1 MSVRW
6 DRRPGTQAGVCSDA
20 VGAMTSFGKLTEY
33 FSLRKSRTEL
43 RSGQRGRRSGSC
55 CCSVTER
62 RSLDRKLQRPL
73 LGKSRTLP
81 SIPQSPVLSRL
92 PLLDSTAYR
101 EEMPEQKPYKKHLA
115 SDCQKGCTVPS
126 TGEAWRLEDDCT
138 DPPRDPQLG
147 TAVEGAPFSYFRTR
161 SFYMRKSLSV
171 DNHLGSL
178 GYAVH
183 PAETKAERVK
193 TKLRRQFSL
202 GSADKKDFYQPKSE
216 SSLSRF
222 AHRLSVKQKQ
232 EKRRKAEYASAE
244 LSAFRPRSLSIE
256 WSTSPKMTQQM
267 RDLQLAQARKPPG
280 PSSPNAAK
288 RLYRNLSGK
297 FRVNY
302 TSFDEGSLAGRG
314 EKEKLRK
321 SYLFQSNA
329 ALFEAVELQDLD
341 RVQELL
347 KQYSPEEL
355 DLNTPNS
362 EGLLPLDI
370 AIMTNNAPIA
380 RALLQAGGKE
390 SPHFMSLES
399 RSLHLST
406 LVREAEQRV
415 NELTAQV
422 VNEAPNTDCSEKE
435 KQLKAWEW
443 RYRLY
448 KRMKAGFEHARVP
461 DAPTNVHLSV
471 ASSSSVQVTFWEPL
485 SVNSAVVT
493 KYKVEWSCS
502 PTFSPRLGEAVIDKL
517 KNLHFTIRG
526 LVSGTAYYVQVSAY
540 NMKGWGPPQASVP
553 AFAIPSNWREYDGR
567 APRRRGQAEALDHLL
582 GQVKTVHQHCVCHE
596 PCKNQPQSRKHSVSK
611 SLKHLFHPG
620 SKFLKTLKRGLYL
633 TAIFYKDDNIL
644 VTHEDQIP
652 VVEID
657 DTYSCLL
664 MQDFLWFTKVSC
676 MWDEILWLRQ
686 CVTVSQSSCSCILQ
700 TRFKML
706 LAISQMQ
713 GLLGIQDLGQVFF
726 EPVKDKQGNILIV
739 TLKEVKTN
747 QTFES
752 VRWVPICKLQ
762 TSRKSVSSPEEPTAL
777 DTLLISI
784 QDKLAYH
791 QRSSHALSP
800 GLYLG
805 YLKLCSAVDQIRVL
819 VPERLPNIL
828 CHVKIR
834 SNPNI
839 SREEWEWLQKMA
851 SVEEPIPAEPEAET
865 SQNHFFQELQVA
877 IKELMTLVNIP
888 LQEAKDFRLYSQE
901 VLDFGGQ
908 VSFLLLLPPSDDVCT
923 APGQNNPYTP
933 RSGFLTLPLQIFE
946 LVHFFTYDREFIT
959 QYCQVSALLELES
972 LLSQQ
977 SLREA
982 FSDAELSTAK
992 QRHQQVQDYIQQ
1004 MEEIWREMRWIMDAL
1019 QHARYKQPSCGVSL
1033 SGFLS
1038 EAGSAMKEKTQSTS
1052 SHLDYLPSPAPSP
1065 ETSRKLN
1072 SDLHGL
1078 SDEEG
1083 SSEVFLA
1090 TDSDYDS
1097 SRAQSP
1103 KELDLVY
1110 SSSGPE
1116 CCSRRVARTL
1126 RDSAPDVLQT
1136 HELKTPPLPPPP
1148 PEEPRPPP
1156 ELYDSDFVLPSRQ
1169 IELLRITEKR
1179 QAYCVRTSSLDF
1191 PKPRCQ
1197 AARKS
1202 CPGSV
1207 DSSPTESRTTGHCG
1221 QLRLGTGSTPSPEH
1235 DRGRQGSEPVF
1246 RTRSAEWTQ
1255 SFQEQP
1261 EQPGCLADQGK
1272 KPGSITLR
1280 VCPQYET
1287 GLSKETSVKL
1297 HITSQTSAG
1306 EVVKLVVLEMNDV
1319 SRGMLGGSDAFCYG
1333 EEQLEHF
1340 GLVFASD
1347 ESERWLPD
1355 DFLPLSLQ
1363 TTRPEGQ
1370 FYVRIKETS
1379 PLVLQYGPA
1388 TTV

>member
-1 MSVRW
+1 
-6 DRRPGTQAGVCSDA
+6 
-20 VGAMTSFGKLTEY
+20 
-33 FSLRKSRTEL
+33 
-43 RSGQRGRRSGSC
+43 
-55 CCSVTER
+55 
-62 RSLDRKLQRPL
+62 
-73 LGKSRTLP
+73 
-81 SIPQSPVLSRL
+81 
-92 PLLDSTAYR
+92 
-101 EEMPEQKPYKKHLA
+101 MPEQKPYKKHLA
-115 SDCQKGCTVPS
+115 SDRQKGCTVPS
-126 TGEAWRLEDDCT
+126 TEEAWRLEDDCM

-147 TAVEGAPFSYFRTR
+147 TAVEDAPFSYFRTR

-256 WSTSPKMTQQM
+256 WSSSPKMTQQM

-380 RALLQAGGKE
+380 RALLQAGAKE
-390 SPHFMSLES
+390 SPHFVSLES

-415 NELTAQV
+415 NELMAQV
-422 VNEAPNTDCSEKE
+422 VNEAHNADCSEKE

-485 SVNSAVVT
+485 SINSAVIT

-502 PTFSPRLGEAVIDKL
+502 PTFSPPLGEAVIDKL

-553 AFAIPSNWREYDGR
+553 PFAIPSNWREYDGR

-633 TAIFYKDDNIL
+633 TAIFYKDENIL

-819 VPERLPNIL
+819 VPEQLPNIL

-851 SVEEPIPAEPEAET
+851 SMEEPVPEEPEAET
-865 SQNHFFQELQVA
+865 SQNHLFQELQVA
-877 IKELMTLVNIP
+877 IKELMMLVNIP

-982 FSDAELSTAK
+982 FSDTELSTAK
-992 QRHQQVQDYIQQ
+992 QKHQQVQDYIQQ

-1038 EAGSAMKEKTQSTS
+1038 EATSAMKEKTRSTS

-1072 SDLHGL
+1072 SDSHGL

-1116 CCSRRVARTL
+1116 CCSRRVSRTL

-1136 HELKTPPLPPPP
+1136 HELKTPPPPPLP

-1191 PKPRCQ
+1191 PKPLCQ
-1197 AARKS
+1197 VARKS

-1207 DSSPTESRTTGHCG
+1207 DSSPTESRTAGHCG
-1221 QLRLGTGSTPSPEH
+1221 QLRLGTGSMPSPEH
-1235 DRGRQGSEPVF
+1235 GQGGQGSEPVF
-1246 RTRSAEWTQ
+1246 RTHSVEWTQ
-1255 SFQEQP
+1255 SFQDQP
-1261 EQPGCLADQGK
+1261 EQPGCLADRGK
-1272 KPGSITLR
+1272 KLGSVTLW

-1306 EVVKLVVLEMNDV
+1306 EVVKLVVLEMNNI
-1319 SRGMLGGSDAFCYG
+1319 SRGVLGDSAAFCYG

-1363 TTRPEGQ
+1363 STQPEGR
-1370 FYVRIKETS
+1370 FYIRIKETS

>member
-1 MSVRW
+1 
-6 DRRPGTQAGVCSDA
+6 
-20 VGAMTSFGKLTEY
+20 
-33 FSLRKSRTEL
+33 
-43 RSGQRGRRSGSC
+43 
-55 CCSVTER
+55 
-62 RSLDRKLQRPL
+62 
-73 LGKSRTLP
+73 
-81 SIPQSPVLSRL
+81 
-92 PLLDSTAYR
+92 
-101 EEMPEQKPYKKHLA
+101 MPEQKPYEKHSA
-115 SDCQKGCTVPS
+115 SEQQSGCTVPS
-126 TGEAWRLEDDCT
+126 AGEAWRLEDDCT
-138 DPPRDPQLG
+138 DPPRDAQLG
-147 TAVEGAPFSYFRTR
+147 TAVEDAPFSYFRTR

-171 DNHLGSL
+171 DNHLGTLS
-178 GYAVH
+178 YAVH
-183 PAETKAERVK
+183 PPETKAERVK

-202 GSADKKDFYQPKSE
+202 GSADKKDFYQPKS
-216 SSLSRF
+216 S
-222 AHRLSVKQKQ
+222 
-232 EKRRKAEYASAE
+232 
-244 LSAFRPRSLSIE
+244 
-256 WSTSPKMTQQM
+256 SPKMTQQM

-302 TSFDEGSLAGRG
+302 TSFDEGSLVGRG

-380 RALLQAGGKE
+380 RALLQAGAKE
-390 SPHFMSLES
+390 SPHFVSLES

-422 VNEAPNTDCSEKE
+422 VNEAPNADCSEKE

-443 RYRLY
+443 RFRLY

-461 DAPTNVHLSV
+461 DAPTNVQLSV

-502 PTFSPRLGEAVIDKL
+502 PTFSPPLGEAVIDKL

-526 LVSGTAYYVQVSAY
+526 LVSGTAYYVRVSAY
-540 NMKGWGPPQASVP
+540 NLKGWGPPQASVP
-553 AFAIPSNWREYDGR
+553 PFAIPSNWREYDGR

-713 GLLGIQDLGQVFF
+713 GLLGIQDLGQVYF

-777 DTLLISI
+777 DTLLISV

-791 QRSSHALSP
+791 QKSSHALSP

-819 VPERLPNIL
+819 VPEQLPNIL

-834 SNPNI
+834 SNPNV
-839 SREEWEWLQKMA
+839 SREEWEWLQKMV
-851 SVEEPIPAEPEAET
+851 SVEEPVPAEPEADT
-865 SQNHFFQELQVA
+865 SQNPLFHELQVA

-901 VLDFGGQ
+901 VLDFGDQ

-1038 EAGSAMKEKTQSTS
+1038 EATGAMKEKTRSSS
-1052 SHLDYLPSPAPSP
+1052 SHLNYLPSPVPSP

-1116 CCSRRVARTL
+1116 CCSRRVARSL
-1126 RDSAPDVLQT
+1126 RDSAPDVLQA
-1136 HELKTPPLPPPP
+1136 HELQTPPPPPPP

-1191 PKPRCQ
+1191 PKPHCQ
-1197 AARKS
+1197 APRKS

-1221 QLRLGTGSTPSPEH
+1221 QLRLGTGSMPSPEH
-1235 DRGRQGSEPVF
+1235 RRGGQGSEPVC
-1246 RTRSAEWTQ
+1246 RTRSDEWTQ
-1255 SFQEQP
+1255 NFPEQQP

-1272 KPGSITLR
+1272 KPGPVTLR

-1306 EVVKLVVLEMNDV
+1306 EVVKLVVLEMNDI
-1319 SRGMLGGSDAFCYG
+1319 SRGMLGGSAAICYG

-1355 DFLPLSLQ
+1355 DFLPLSL
-1363 TTRPEGQ
+1363 TTSQPEGQ

>member
-1 MSVRW
+1 MLCLSPLSAKDSVLGSTL
-6 DRRPGTQAGVCSDA
+6 DPSLAA
-20 VGAMTSFGKLTEY
+20 VEPIGG
-33 FSLRKSRTEL
+33 
-43 RSGQRGRRSGSC
+43 
-55 CCSVTER
+55 R

-101 EEMPEQKPYKKHLA
+101 EEMPEQKPYKKHSA

-138 DPPRDPQLG
+138 DPPRNPQLG
-147 TAVEGAPFSYFRTR
+147 TAVEDAPFSYFRTR

-178 GYAVH
+178 SYAVH

-256 WSTSPKMTQQM
+256 WSSSPKMTQQM

-370 AIMTNNAPIA
+370 AIMTNNTPIA
-380 RALLQAGGKE
+380 RALLQAGAKE
-390 SPHFMSLES
+390 SPHFVSLES

-422 VNEAPNTDCSEKE
+422 VNEAPNADCSEKE

-502 PTFSPRLGEAVIDKL
+502 PTFSPLLGEAVIDKL

-540 NMKGWGPPQASVP
+540 NMKGWGPPQTSVP
-553 AFAIPSNWREYDGR
+553 PFAIPSNWREYDGR

-582 GQVKTVHQHCVCHE
+582 SQVKTVHQHCVCHE

-777 DTLLISI
+777 DTLLISV

-839 SREEWEWLQKMA
+839 SREEWEWLQKMV
-851 SVEEPIPAEPEAET
+851 SVEEPVPAEPEAET
-865 SQNHFFQELQVA
+865 SQNHLFQELQVA

-1038 EAGSAMKEKTQSTS
+1038 EAGGAMKEKTRSTS

-1072 SDLHGL
+1072 SDSHGL

-1116 CCSRRVARTL
+1116 CCSRRVAHTL

-1136 HELKTPPLPPPP
+1136 HELKTPPPPPPP

-1156 ELYDSDFVLPSRQ
+1156 EIYDSDFVLPSRQ

-1191 PKPRCQ
+1191 PKPLCQ
-1197 AARKS
+1197 VSRKS

-1207 DSSPTESRTTGHCG
+1207 DSSPTEGRTTGHCG
-1221 QLRLGTGSTPSPEH
+1221 QLRLGTGSTPSPE
-1235 DRGRQGSEPVF
+1235 RSQGGQGSEPVF

-1255 SFQEQP
+1255 NFQEQP
-1261 EQPGCLADQGK
+1261 EQPGCLADRGK
-1272 KPGSITLR
+1272 KPGSVTLW

-1306 EVVKLVVLEMNDV
+1306 EVVKLVVLEMNDI
-1319 SRGMLGGSDAFCYG
+1319 SRGVLGGSAAFCYG

-1363 TTRPEGQ
+1363 TSRPEGR

-1379 PLVLQYGPA
+1379 PLVLQFGPA

>member
-1 MSVRW
+1 MEALLQNTATACEFVSADGKGLCFLTLFPW
-6 DRRPGTQAGVCSDA
+6 GWLCPAWCAGMVSWCQ
-20 VGAMTSFGKLTEY
+20 G
-33 FSLRKSRTEL
+33 
-43 RSGQRGRRSGSC
+43 
-55 CCSVTER
+55 
-62 RSLDRKLQRPL
+62 SLDRKLQRPL
-73 LGKSRTLP
+73 LGKSQTLP

-92 PLLDSTAYR
+92 PLLEPTAYR
-101 EEMPEQKPYKKHLA
+101 DEMPEQKPYKKH
-115 SDCQKGCTVPS
+115 SGSEHQKGCTVPS
-126 TGEAWRLEDDCT
+126 AGEAWRLEDDCSE
-138 DPPRDPQLG
+138 PPGAPRLG
-147 TAVEGAPFSYFRTR
+147 TAVEDAPFSYFRTR

-178 GYAVH
+178 SYAVH
-183 PAETKAERVK
+183 PAESKAERVR

-216 SSLSRF
+216 SSLARF

-232 EKRRKAEYASAE
+232 EKRRKAEYGSAE

-256 WSTSPKMTQQM
+256 WSSSPKMTQQM

-302 TSFDEGSLAGRG
+302 TSFDEGSLVGRG

-347 KQYSPEEL
+347 KHYSPEEL

-380 RALLQAGGKE
+380 RALLQAGAKE
-390 SPHFMSLES
+390 SPHFVSLES

-415 NELTAQV
+415 NELMAQV
-422 VNEAPNTDCSEKE
+422 VNEAPNADCSEKE

-443 RYRLY
+443 RFRLY

-461 DAPTNVHLSV
+461 DAPSSVHLSV
-471 ASSSSVQVTFWEPL
+471 ASSSSLQVTFWEPL

-502 PTFSPRLGEAVIDKL
+502 PTFSPLLGEAVIDKL
-517 KNLHFTIRG
+517 KDLHFTIQG
-526 LVSGTAYYVQVSAY
+526 LVSGTAYHIRVSAY
-540 NMKGWGPPQASVP
+540 NMKGWGPPQASMP
-553 AFAIPSNWREYDGR
+553 PFAIPSNWREYDGR

-582 GQVKTVHQHCVCHE
+582 GQVKTVHQHCICHE

-664 MQDFLWFTKVSC
+664 MQDFLWLTKVSC

-726 EPVKDKQGNILIV
+726 EPIKDKQGNILIV

-762 TSRKSVSSPEEPTAL
+762 SSRKSVSSPEEPTAL
-777 DTLLISI
+777 DTLLISV

-819 VPERLPNIL
+819 VPEQLPNIL

-851 SVEEPIPAEPEAET
+851 SVEEPVPTEPEADR
-865 SQNHFFQELQVA
+865 SQNPLFQELQVA

-901 VLDFGGQ
+901 VLDFGDQ

-1004 MEEIWREMRWIMDAL
+1004 MEEIWREMRWIMDVL

-1038 EAGSAMKEKTQSTS
+1038 EPGGPAKEQTPSS
-1052 SHLDYLPSPAPSP
+1052 LSHLDYLPSPVPSP

-1072 SDLHGL
+1072 SDSHGL

-1103 KELDLVY
+1103 KELDLVC

-1116 CCSRRVARTL
+1116 GCSRRGARSL
-1126 RDSAPDVLQT
+1126 RDSAPDVLQS
-1136 HELKTPPLPPPP
+1136 HELKASPPAPPPS
-1148 PEEPRPPP
+1148 EEPRPPAK
-1156 ELYDSDFVLPSRQ
+1156 LYDSDFVLPSRQ

-1191 PKPRCQ
+1191 PKPHCP
-1197 AARKS
+1197 APRKS

-1207 DSSPTESRTTGHCG
+1207 DSSPAPAG
-1221 QLRLGTGSTPSPEH
+1221 LGA
-1235 DRGRQGSEPVF
+1235 R
-1246 RTRSAEWTQ
+1246 
-1255 SFQEQP
+1255 
-1261 EQPGCLADQGK
+1261 
-1272 KPGSITLR
+1272 
-1280 VCPQYET
+1280 
-1287 GLSKETSVKL
+1287 
-1297 HITSQTSAG
+1297 
-1306 EVVKLVVLEMNDV
+1306 
-1319 SRGMLGGSDAFCYG
+1319 
-1333 EEQLEHF
+1333 
-1340 GLVFASD
+1340 
-1347 ESERWLPD
+1347 LPD
-1355 DFLPLSLQ
+1355 AL
-1363 TTRPEGQ
+1363 G
-1370 FYVRIKETS
+1370 
-1379 PLVLQYGPA
+1379 
-1388 TTV
+1388 

>member
-1 MSVRW
+1 MYAC
-6 DRRPGTQAGVCSDA
+6 TLSDTA
-20 VGAMTSFGKLTEY
+20 GAMSSFGKLTEY
-33 FSLRKSRTEL
+33 FSLRKSRNEF
-43 RSGQRGRRSGSC
+43 RSDRRSGRRSGSY
-55 CCSVTER
+55 CCSVTEC

-81 SIPQSPVLSRL
+81 SIPQSPVLSRV
-92 PLLDSTAYR
+92 PLLDSKLYR
-101 EEMPEQKPYKKHLA
+101 EEMPEQKQYKNHSA

-126 TGEAWRLEDDCT
+126 AGEAWQLEDDCVE
-138 DPPRDPQLG
+138 PPGDTAPRPQLC
-147 TAVEGAPFSYFRTR
+147 TAMDEAPFSHFRTR
-161 SFYMRKSLSV
+161 SFYMRKSLSM
-171 DNHLGSL
+171 DNHLSSL
-178 GYAVH
+178 SYSLH
-183 PAETKAERVK
+183 QSETKADRVK

-216 SSLSRF
+216 SSLSKF

-244 LSAFRPRSLSIE
+244 LPAIRPRSLSIE
-256 WSTSPKMTQQM
+256 WSSSPKMTQQM
-267 RDLQLAQARKPPG
+267 RDIQLAQGRKPPG

-302 TSFDEGSLAGRG
+302 TSFDEGSLPGRS

-321 SYLFQSNA
+321 AYLFQSNA

-380 RALLQAGGKE
+380 RMLLQAGAKE

-399 RSLHLST
+399 RALHLAT

-415 NELTAQV
+415 NEFTAQV
-422 VNEAPNTDCSEKE
+422 VNETPNTDCSEKE
-435 KQLKAWEW
+435 KQLKSWEW

-448 KRMKAGFEHARVP
+448 KRMKAGFEHARAP
-461 DAPTNVHLSV
+461 DPPANVHLSV
-471 ASSSSVQVTFWEPL
+471 ASSSSVQVTFGEPL

-502 PTFSPRLGEAVIDKL
+502 PTFSPPLGEVVIDKL
-517 KNLHFTIRG
+517 RNLHFTIRG
-526 LVSGTAYYVQVSAY
+526 LMSGTAYYVQVSAY

-553 AFAIPSNWREYDGR
+553 TFAIPSNWREYDGR

-582 GQVKTVHQHCVCHE
+582 SQVKTVHQHCVCHE
-596 PCKNQPQSRKHSVSK
+596 SCKNQPQSRKHSVSK

-633 TAIFYKDDNIL
+633 TSIFYKDDNIL

-664 MQDFLWFTKVSC
+664 MQDFLWFTKVAC

-686 CVTVSQSSCSCILQ
+686 CLTVSQSSCSCVLQ

-726 EPVKDKQGNILIV
+726 EPIKDKQGNILIV

-752 VRWVPICKLQ
+752 VRWVPLSKLQ
-762 TSRKSVSSPEEPTAL
+762 TSRKSISSPEEPTSL
-777 DTLLISI
+777 DMLLITM

-791 QRSSHALSP
+791 HRSSQALAP

-819 VPERLPNIL
+819 VPEELPNIL

-834 SNPNI
+834 TNPNI
-839 SREEWEWLQKMA
+839 SREEWEWLQNLA
-851 SVEEPIPAEPEAET
+851 NLEEPSPTEPEFET
-865 SQNHFFQELQVA
+865 SQNPLYQELQGA
-877 IKELMTLVNIP
+877 IKELVNLVNIP

-923 APGQNNPYTP
+923 APGQNSPYTP

-946 LVHFFTYDREFIT
+946 LVHFFTYDREFIS

-1004 MEEIWREMRWIMDAL
+1004 MEEIWREMRWMMDAL
-1019 QHARYKQPSCGVSL
+1019 QHARYKQPSCGVPL
-1033 SGFLS
+1033 IWFLS
-1038 EAGSAMKEKTQSTS
+1038 ESSSAMKEKTQSTS
-1052 SHLDYLPSPAPSP
+1052 SHLDYLPSPTPSP
-1065 ETSRKLN
+1065 ETSRKFN
-1072 SDLHGL
+1072 SDSHGI

-1110 SSSGPE
+1110 SSGPE
-1116 CCSRRVARTL
+1116 CCGRKIARTL
-1126 RDSAPDVLQT
+1126 RDSAPDVLQS
-1136 HELKTPPLPPPP
+1136 HELKAPPLL

-1191 PKPRCQ
+1191 PKPLFQ
-1197 AARKS
+1197 VARKS

-1207 DSSPTESRTTGHCG
+1207 DSSPTETRTAG
-1221 QLRLGTGSTPSPEH
+1221 QCSLLRLETGSAFSPEH
-1235 DRGRQGSEPVF
+1235 SQVVESSEPVF
-1246 RTRSAEWTQ
+1246 RTRSAEWTRT
-1255 SFQEQP
+1255 FQEPP
-1261 EQPGCLADQGK
+1261 EPGYIANRGK
-1272 KPGSITLR
+1272 KPGSATLR

-1287 GLSKETSVKL
+1287 GLSNETSVKL
-1297 HITSQTSAG
+1297 HVTTKMSAE
-1306 EVVKLVVLEMNDV
+1306 EVVKLVVLEMNEV
-1319 SRGMLGGSDAFCYG
+1319 SRNVLGNVDAFCYS
-1333 EEQLEHF
+1333 EDQLDHF
-1340 GLVFASD
+1340 GLVFVSD
-1347 ESERWLPD
+1347 DTEQWLPD
-1355 DFLPLSLQ
+1355 DFLPLSLHNAW
-1363 TTRPEGQ
+1363 PEGR

-1379 PLVLQYGPA
+1379 PLLFQYGPA

>member
-1 MSVRW
+1 MLHPWKDKGCRTSW
-6 DRRPGTQAGVCSDA
+6 CCLCSL
-20 VGAMTSFGKLTEY
+20 GGSF
-33 FSLRKSRTEL
+33 
-43 RSGQRGRRSGSC
+43 
-55 CCSVTER
+55 
-62 RSLDRKLQRPL
+62 RSL
-73 LGKSRTLP
+73 
-81 SIPQSPVLSRL
+81 
-92 PLLDSTAYR
+92 
-101 EEMPEQKPYKKHLA
+101 
-115 SDCQKGCTVPS
+115 
-126 TGEAWRLEDDCT
+126 W
-138 DPPRDPQLG
+138 
-147 TAVEGAPFSYFRTR
+147 
-161 SFYMRKSLSV
+161 
-171 DNHLGSL
+171 
-178 GYAVH
+178 
-183 PAETKAERVK
+183 
-193 TKLRRQFSL
+193 SL
-202 GSADKKDFYQPKSE
+202 GSADKKDFYQPKS
-216 SSLSRF
+216 S
-222 AHRLSVKQKQ
+222 
-232 EKRRKAEYASAE
+232 
-244 LSAFRPRSLSIE
+244 
-256 WSTSPKMTQQM
+256 SPKMTQQM

-302 TSFDEGSLAGRG
+302 TSFDEGSLVGRG

-380 RALLQAGGKE
+380 RALLQAGAKE
-390 SPHFMSLES
+390 SPHFVSLES

-415 NELTAQV
+415 NELMAQV
-422 VNEAPNTDCSEKE
+422 VNEAPNADCSEKE

-471 ASSSSVQVTFWEPL
+471 ASSSSVQVTFLEPQ

-502 PTFSPRLGEAVIDKL
+502 PTFSPLLGEAVIDKL
-517 KNLHFTIRG
+517 KNLHFTIQG

-553 AFAIPSNWREYDGR
+553 PFAIPSNWREYDGR

-777 DTLLISI
+777 DTLLISL

-819 VPERLPNIL
+819 VPEQLPNIL

-851 SVEEPIPAEPEAET
+851 SMEEPVPAEPEAET
-865 SQNHFFQELQVA
+865 SQNHLFQELQGA

-933 RSGFLTLPLQIFE
+933 CSGFLTLPLQIFE

-1038 EAGSAMKEKTQSTS
+1038 EAGGAMKEKTRSTS
-1052 SHLDYLPSPAPSP
+1052 SHLDYLPSPAASP

-1072 SDLHGL
+1072 SDSHGL

-1110 SSSGPE
+1110 SSGPE
-1116 CCSRRVARTL
+1116 CCGRRVARTL

-1136 HELKTPPLPPPP
+1136 HELKTPPPPPL
-1148 PEEPRPPP
+1148 EEPRPPP

-1191 PKPRCQ
+1191 PKPVCQ
-1197 AARKS
+1197 VARKS

-1207 DSSPTESRTTGHCG
+1207 DSSPTESRTAGHCG
-1221 QLRLGTGSTPSPEH
+1221 QLRLGTGSTHSPEH
-1235 DRGRQGSEPVF
+1235 SRGGQSSEPVF
-1246 RTRSAEWTQ
+1246 RTRSDEWTQ
-1255 SFQEQP
+1255 SFQEQL
-1261 EQPGCLADQGK
+1261 EQPGCLADREK
-1272 KPGSITLR
+1272 KPGSVTLC

-1287 GLSKETSVKL
+1287 GLSKETIVKL

-1306 EVVKLVVLEMNDV
+1306 EIVKLVVLKMNDL
-1319 SRGMLGGSDAFCYG
+1319 SRDMLGGSGTVCYG

-1347 ESERWLPD
+1347 ESEQWLPD

-1363 TTRPEGQ
+1363 TTRPKGQ
-1370 FYVRIKETS
+1370 FYIRIKETS

>member
-1 MSVRW
+1 MELAL
-6 DRRPGTQAGVCSDA
+6 PGSAA
-20 VGAMTSFGKLTEY
+20 AW
-33 FSLRKSRTEL
+33 
-43 RSGQRGRRSGSC
+43 RGGPR
-55 CCSVTER
+55 VPPVQNA
-62 RSLDRKLQRPL
+62 SLDRKLQRPL

-101 EEMPEQKPYKKHLA
+101 EEMPEQKPYKKHSA

-138 DPPRDPQLG
+138 DPPRNPQLG
-147 TAVEGAPFSYFRTR
+147 TAVEDAPFSYFRTR

-178 GYAVH
+178 SYAVH

-202 GSADKKDFYQPKSE
+202 GSADKKDFYQPKS
-216 SSLSRF
+216 S
-222 AHRLSVKQKQ
+222 
-232 EKRRKAEYASAE
+232 
-244 LSAFRPRSLSIE
+244 
-256 WSTSPKMTQQM
+256 SPKMTQQM

-370 AIMTNNAPIA
+370 AIMTNNTPIA
-380 RALLQAGGKE
+380 RALLQAGAKE
-390 SPHFMSLES
+390 SPHFVSLES

-422 VNEAPNTDCSEKE
+422 VNEAPNADCSEKE

-502 PTFSPRLGEAVIDKL
+502 PTFSPLLGEAVIDKL

-553 AFAIPSNWREYDGR
+553 PFAIPSNWREYDGR

-582 GQVKTVHQHCVCHE
+582 SQVKTVHQHCVCHE

-777 DTLLISI
+777 DTLLISV

-839 SREEWEWLQKMA
+839 SREEWEWMQKMA
-851 SVEEPIPAEPEAET
+851 SVEEPVPAEPEAET
-865 SQNHFFQELQVA
+865 SQNHLFQELQVA

-1038 EAGSAMKEKTQSTS
+1038 EAGGAMKEKTRSTS

-1072 SDLHGL
+1072 SDSHGL

-1116 CCSRRVARTL
+1116 CCSRRVAHTL

-1136 HELKTPPLPPPP
+1136 HELKTPPPPPPP

-1156 ELYDSDFVLPSRQ
+1156 EIYDSDFVLPSRQ

-1191 PKPRCQ
+1191 PKPLCQ
-1197 AARKS
+1197 VSRKS

-1221 QLRLGTGSTPSPEH
+1221 QLRLGTGSTPSPE
-1235 DRGRQGSEPVF
+1235 RSQGGQGSEPVF

-1255 SFQEQP
+1255 NFQEQP
-1261 EQPGCLADQGK
+1261 EQPGCLADRGK
-1272 KPGSITLR
+1272 KPGSVTLW

-1306 EVVKLVVLEMNDV
+1306 EVVKLVVLEMNDI
-1319 SRGMLGGSDAFCYG
+1319 SRGVLGGSAAFCYG

-1363 TTRPEGQ
+1363 TSWPEGR

-1379 PLVLQYGPA
+1379 PLVLQFGPA

>member
-1 MSVRW
+1 
-6 DRRPGTQAGVCSDA
+6 
-20 VGAMTSFGKLTEY
+20 
-33 FSLRKSRTEL
+33 
-43 RSGQRGRRSGSC
+43 
-55 CCSVTER
+55 
-62 RSLDRKLQRPL
+62 
-73 LGKSRTLP
+73 
-81 SIPQSPVLSRL
+81 
-92 PLLDSTAYR
+92 
-101 EEMPEQKPYKKHLA
+101 MPEQKPYKKHSA
-115 SDCQKGCTVPS
+115 SEHQKGCTVPS
-126 TGEAWRLEDDCT
+126 AGEAWRLEDDCSE
-138 DPPRDPQLG
+138 PPRAPQLG
-147 TAVEGAPFSYFRTR
+147 TAVEDAPFSYFRTR

-178 GYAVH
+178 SYAVH
-183 PAETKAERVK
+183 PAESKAERVR

-202 GSADKKDFYQPKSE
+202 GSADKKDFYQPKS
-216 SSLSRF
+216 S
-222 AHRLSVKQKQ
+222 
-232 EKRRKAEYASAE
+232 
-244 LSAFRPRSLSIE
+244 
-256 WSTSPKMTQQM
+256 SPKMTQQM

-302 TSFDEGSLAGRG
+302 TSFDEGSLVGRG

-341 RVQELL
+341 RVQEML
-347 KQYSPEEL
+347 KHYSPEEL

-380 RALLQAGGKE
+380 RALLQAGAKE
-390 SPHFMSLES
+390 SPHFVSLES

-415 NELTAQV
+415 NELMAQV

-443 RYRLY
+443 RFRLY

-461 DAPTNVHLSV
+461 DAPSSVHLSV
-471 ASSSSVQVTFWEPL
+471 ASSSSLQVTFWEPL

-502 PTFSPRLGEAVIDKL
+502 PTFSPLLGEAMIDKL
-517 KNLHFTIRG
+517 KDLHFTIQG
-526 LVSGTAYYVQVSAY
+526 LVSGTAYHVRVSAY
-540 NMKGWGPPQASVP
+540 NMKGWGPPQVSVP
-553 AFAIPSNWREYDGR
+553 PFAIPSNWREYDGR

-582 GQVKTVHQHCVCHE
+582 GQVKTVHQHCICHE

-664 MQDFLWFTKVSC
+664 MQDFLWLTKVSC

-726 EPVKDKQGNILIV
+726 EPIKDKQGNILVV

-777 DTLLISI
+777 DMLLISI

-791 QRSSHALSP
+791 QRSSHALSS

-819 VPERLPNIL
+819 VPEQLPNIL

-851 SVEEPIPAEPEAET
+851 SVEEPVPTEPET
-865 SQNHFFQELQVA
+865 DRSQNPFFQELQVA

-901 VLDFGGQ
+901 VLDFGDQ

-946 LVHFFTYDREFIT
+946 LVHFFTYNREFIT

-1004 MEEIWREMRWIMDAL
+1004 MEEIWREMRWIMDVL
-1019 QHARYKQPSCGVSL
+1019 QHARYKQPSCGISL
-1033 SGFLS
+1033 SGFLC
-1038 EAGSAMKEKTQSTS
+1038 ETGGPVKEKTRSSS
-1052 SHLDYLPSPAPSP
+1052 SHLDYLPSPVLSP

-1072 SDLHGL
+1072 SADSHGL

-1103 KELDLVY
+1103 KELDLVC
-1110 SSSGPE
+1110 STSGPE
-1116 CCSRRVARTL
+1116 CCGRRAARTL
-1126 RDSAPDVLQT
+1126 RDSAPDVLQS
-1136 HELKTPPLPPPP
+1136 HELKSPPPVPPP
-1148 PEEPRPPP
+1148 PEEPRPPK
-1156 ELYDSDFVLPSRQ
+1156 LYDSDFVLPSRQ

-1191 PKPRCQ
+1191 PKPHCP
-1197 AARKS
+1197 APRKS

-1207 DSSPTESRTTGHCG
+1207 DSSPAESRTAGPCG
-1221 QLRLGTGSTPSPEH
+1221 QPRPGAGSTASPE
-1235 DRGRQGSEPVF
+1235 RRRAGQGSEPVCQ
-1246 RTRSAEWTQ
+1246 TRSDERTQ
-1255 SFQEQP
+1255 DLPEQQP
-1261 EQPGCLADQGK
+1261 EQPGGLADQGK
-1272 KPGSITLR
+1272 KQGSVTLR

-1287 GLSKETSVKL
+1287 GLSRETSVKL
-1297 HITSQTSAG
+1297 HITSQTPAR
-1306 EVVKLVVLEMNDV
+1306 EVVKLVVLEMNDI
-1319 SRGMLGGSDAFCYG
+1319 SRGVLGGSAAVCYG

-1340 GLVFASD
+1340 GLVFAAN
-1347 ESERWLPD
+1347 ESEQWLPD
-1355 DFLPLSLQ
+1355 DFLPLSLHTSQ
-1363 TTRPEGQ
+1363 PEGR

>member
-1 MSVRW
+1 MELAL
-6 DRRPGTQAGVCSDA
+6 PGSAA
-20 VGAMTSFGKLTEY
+20 AW
-33 FSLRKSRTEL
+33 
-43 RSGQRGRRSGSC
+43 RGGPR
-55 CCSVTER
+55 VPPVQNA
-62 RSLDRKLQRPL
+62 SLDRKLQRPL

-101 EEMPEQKPYKKHLA
+101 EEMPEQKPYKKHSA

-138 DPPRDPQLG
+138 DPPRNPQLG
-147 TAVEGAPFSYFRTR
+147 TAVEDAPFSYFRTR

-178 GYAVH
+178 SYAVH

-256 WSTSPKMTQQM
+256 WSSSPKMTQQM

-370 AIMTNNAPIA
+370 AIMTNNTPIA
-380 RALLQAGGKE
+380 RALLQAGAKE
-390 SPHFMSLES
+390 SPHFVSLES

-422 VNEAPNTDCSEKE
+422 VNEAPNADCSEKE

-502 PTFSPRLGEAVIDKL
+502 PTFSPLLGEAVIDKL

-553 AFAIPSNWREYDGR
+553 PFAIPSNWREYDGR

-582 GQVKTVHQHCVCHE
+582 SQVKTVHQHCVCHE

-777 DTLLISI
+777 DTLLISV

-839 SREEWEWLQKMA
+839 SREEWEWMQKMA
-851 SVEEPIPAEPEAET
+851 SVEEPVPAEPEAET
-865 SQNHFFQELQVA
+865 SQNHLFQELQVA

-1038 EAGSAMKEKTQSTS
+1038 EAGGAMKEKTRSTS

-1072 SDLHGL
+1072 SDSHGL

-1116 CCSRRVARTL
+1116 CCSRRVAHTL

-1136 HELKTPPLPPPP
+1136 HELKTPPPPPPP

-1156 ELYDSDFVLPSRQ
+1156 EIYDSDFVLPSRQ

-1191 PKPRCQ
+1191 PKPLCQ
-1197 AARKS
+1197 VSRKS

-1221 QLRLGTGSTPSPEH
+1221 QLRLRTGSTPSPE
-1235 DRGRQGSEPVF
+1235 RSQGGQGSEPVF

-1255 SFQEQP
+1255 NFQEQP
-1261 EQPGCLADQGK
+1261 EQPGCLADRGK
-1272 KPGSITLR
+1272 KPGSVTLW

-1306 EVVKLVVLEMNDV
+1306 EVVKLVVLEMNDI
-1319 SRGMLGGSDAFCYG
+1319 SRGVLGGSAAFCYG

-1363 TTRPEGQ
+1363 TSRPEGR

-1379 PLVLQYGPA
+1379 PLVLQFGPA

>member
-1 MSVRW
+1 MDLVK
-6 DRRPGTQAGVCSDA
+6 G
-20 VGAMTSFGKLTEY
+20 
-33 FSLRKSRTEL
+33 
-43 RSGQRGRRSGSC
+43 
-55 CCSVTER
+55 
-62 RSLDRKLQRPL
+62 SLDRKLQRPL

-115 SDCQKGCTVPS
+115 SDRQKGCTVPS

-138 DPPRDPQLG
+138 DPPRNPQLG
-147 TAVEGAPFSYFRTR
+147 TAVEDAPFSYFRTR

-202 GSADKKDFYQPKSE
+202 GSADKKDFYQPK
-216 SSLSRF
+216 
-222 AHRLSVKQKQ
+222 
-232 EKRRKAEYASAE
+232 
-244 LSAFRPRSLSIE
+244 
-256 WSTSPKMTQQM
+256 STSPKMTQQM

-390 SPHFMSLES
+390 SPHFVSLES

-553 AFAIPSNWREYDGR
+553 PFAIPSNWREYDGR

-582 GQVKTVHQHCVCHE
+582 GQVKTVHQHCVCHASSALCSPE

-865 SQNHFFQELQVA
+865 SQNHLFQELQVA

-1038 EAGSAMKEKTQSTS
+1038 ETGSAMKEKTQSTS

-1136 HELKTPPLPPPP
+1136 HELKTLPLPPPP

-1207 DSSPTESRTTGHCG
+1207 DSSPTESRTAGHCG
-1221 QLRLGTGSTPSPEH
+1221 QLRLGTGATPSPEH
-1235 DRGRQGSEPVF
+1235 SRGRQGSEPVF

-1261 EQPGCLADQGK
+1261 EQPGCLANQGK

-1319 SRGMLGGSDAFCYG
+1319 SRGMLGGSAAFCYG

-1347 ESERWLPD
+1347 ESEQWLPD

-1363 TTRPEGQ
+1363 TTRPEGR

>member
-1 MSVRW
+1 MS
-6 DRRPGTQAGVCSDA
+6 
-20 VGAMTSFGKLTEY
+20 SFGKLTEY
-33 FSLRKSRTEL
+33 FSLRKSRNEF
-43 RSGQRGRRSGSC
+43 RSDRRSSRRSGSY
-55 CCSVTER
+55 CCSITEC
-62 RSLDRKLQRPL
+62 RSLDRKPQRPV

-81 SIPQSPVLSRL
+81 SIPQSPIINRV
-92 PLLDSTAYR
+92 PLLDSKLYKKD
-101 EEMPEQKPYKKHLA
+101 MPEQKHYRNHSAP
-115 SDCQKGCTVPS
+115 DCQKGCTVPS
-126 TGEAWRLEDDCT
+126 TGEAWQLEDDCAESVRE
-138 DPPRDPQLG
+138 PALQPRLC
-147 TAVEGAPFSYFRTR
+147 TAMDEAPFRSLRTR

-171 DNHLGSL
+171 DNHLSAL
-178 GYAVH
+178 SYSIH
-183 PAETKAERVK
+183 PTETKTERVK

-202 GSADKKDFYQPKSE
+202 GSADKKDLYPSKSE
-216 SSLSRF
+216 GSLSKF
-222 AHRLSVKQKQ
+222 THRLSIKQKQ

-256 WSTSPKMTQQM
+256 WSSSPKMTQQM
-267 RDLQLAQARKPPG
+267 RDPQLAQSRKQPG

-302 TSFDEGSLAGRG
+302 MSFDEGSIAGRS
-314 EKEKLRK
+314 EKDKLRK
-321 SYLFQSNA
+321 SYPFQGNA

-341 RVQELL
+341 KVQELL
-347 KQYSPEEL
+347 KQFSLEEL

-380 RALLQAGGKE
+380 KTLLLAGAKE
-390 SPHFMSLES
+390 SPHF
-399 RSLHLST
+399 
-406 LVREAEQRV
+406 
-415 NELTAQV
+415 
-422 VNEAPNTDCSEKE
+422 
-435 KQLKAWEW
+435 
-443 RYRLY
+443 
-448 KRMKAGFEHARVP
+448 
-461 DAPTNVHLSV
+461 
-471 ASSSSVQVTFWEPL
+471 
-485 SVNSAVVT
+485 
-493 KYKVEWSCS
+493 EWSCS
-502 PTFSPRLGEAVIDKL
+502 PTFSPPLGEVVINKL
-517 KNLHFTIRG
+517 KNLHITIHG
-526 LVSGTAYYVQVSAY
+526 LLSGTAYYVQVSAY
-540 NMKGWGPPQASVP
+540 NMKGWGPPQTSIP
-553 AFAIPSNWREYDGR
+553 PFAIPSNWREYDGR

-582 GQVKTVHQHCVCHE
+582 SQVKMVHQQCVCHE

-611 SLKHLFHPG
+611 SLKYLFHPG

-633 TAIFYKDDNIL
+633 ASIFYKDDNIL

-700 TRFKML
+700 TRLKML

-713 GLLGIQDLGQVFF
+713 GLLGIQDLGHVFF
-726 EPVKDKQGNILIV
+726 EPIKDKQGNILVV

-752 VRWVPICKLQ
+752 VHWVPLSKLQ
-762 TSRKSVSSPEEPTAL
+762 TSRKSISSPEEPTAL
-777 DTLLISI
+777 DVLLMTM
-784 QDKLAYH
+784 QDKLVYH
-791 QRSSHALSP
+791 QRSSQALPP

-839 SREEWEWLQKMA
+839 SREEWEWLQHQA
-851 SVEEPIPAEPEAET
+851 SAEESIPTEQNLET
-865 SQNHFFQELQVA
+865 TQNLFLQELQVA
-877 IKELMTLVNIP
+877 IKELMQLVNIP
-888 LQEAKDFRLYSQE
+888 LHEAKDFRLYSQE

-908 VSFLLLLPPSDDVCT
+908 VSFLLLLPPSEDVCT

-946 LVHFFTYDREFIT
+946 LVHFFTYDHEFIS

-982 FSDAELSTAK
+982 FSDSELTTAK

-1004 MEEIWREMRWIMDAL
+1004 MEEIWREMRWMMDAL
-1019 QHARYKQPSCGVSL
+1019 QHARYKQPSGGIPL
-1033 SGFLS
+1033 TWFLEES
-1038 EAGSAMKEKTQSTS
+1038 SIVLKEKTRSTS
-1052 SHLDYLPSPAPSP
+1052 SHLDFLPSPTPSP
-1065 ETSRKLN
+1065 EMSRKFN
-1072 SDLHGL
+1072 SDSHGI

-1103 KELDLVY
+1103 RELDLLY
-1110 SSSGPE
+1110 PSSGPE
-1116 CCSRRVARTL
+1116 YCTRRNPRPL
-1126 RDSAPDVLQT
+1126 RDSAPDVLQN
-1136 HELKTPPLPPPP
+1136 HELKTPPIP

-1191 PKPRCQ
+1191 PKPLCHG
-1197 AARKS
+1197 ARKS

-1207 DSSPTESRTTGHCG
+1207 DSSPTESRTAGRCSPV
-1221 QLRLGTGSTPSPEH
+1221 RLGTGSEFSPRH
-1235 DRGRQGSEPVF
+1235 GCPAGSSEPVF
-1246 RTRSAEWTQ
+1246 RTRSVEWTRT
-1255 SFQEQP
+1255 FQEAAD
-1261 EQPGCLADQGK
+1261 PGHVANRVK
-1272 KPGSITLR
+1272 STGSFALR

-1297 HITSQTSAG
+1297 HLTNKMSA
-1306 EVVKLVVLEMNDV
+1306 EDVVKLVVQEMNEV
-1319 SRGMLGGSDAFCYG
+1319 SRDVLGNADAFCYS
-1333 EEQLEHF
+1333 EDQLEHF
-1340 GLVFASD
+1340 GLVFVSD
-1347 ESERWLPD
+1347 EVEQWLPN
-1355 DFLPLSLQ
+1355 DFLPLSLHKAWPDG
-1363 TTRPEGQ
+1363 R

-1379 PLVLQYGPA
+1379 PLLFQYGPA

>member
-1 MSVRW
+1 MST
-6 DRRPGTQAGVCSDA
+6 RRRLDCVA
-20 VGAMTSFGKLTEY
+20 AMSSFGKLTEY
-33 FSLRKSRTEL
+33 FSLRKSRNEF
-43 RSGQRGRRSGSC
+43 RSDRRSSKRSGSYC
-55 CCSVTER
+55 CNLTEC
-62 RSLDRKLQRPL
+62 RSLDRKSQRPL

-81 SIPQSPVLSRL
+81 SIPQSPVISRV
-92 PLLDSTAYR
+92 PLLDSKVYR
-101 EEMPEQKPYKKHLA
+101 KEMPEQKQFRNSSAP
-115 SDCQKGCTVPS
+115 DCQKGCTVPS
-126 TGEAWRLEDDCT
+126 TGEAWQLEDDCVG
-138 DPPRDPQLG
+138 PGRDPAMQPRLC
-147 TAVEGAPFSYFRTR
+147 TVMDEAPFRSIRTR

-171 DNHLGSL
+171 DNHLSSL
-178 GYAVH
+178 SYSLH
-183 PAETKAERVK
+183 PTETKTERVK

-202 GSADKKDFYQPKSE
+202 GSADKKDLYSSKSE
-216 SSLSRF
+216 SSLSKF
-222 AHRLSVKQKQ
+222 THRLSVKQKQ
-232 EKRRKAEYASAE
+232 EKRRKAEDGLAD
-244 LSAFRPRSLSIE
+244 LPAFRPRSLSTE
-256 WSTSPKMTQQM
+256 WSSPPKMNQQL
-267 RDLQLAQARKPPG
+267 RDLQLAQARKHPG

-302 TSFDEGSLAGRG
+302 MSFDEGNLAGKA
-314 EKEKLRK
+314 EKEKQRK
-321 SYLFQSNA
+321 SYLFQGNA

-341 RVQELL
+341 KVQELL
-347 KQYSPEEL
+347 KQYSLEEL

-380 RALLQAGGKE
+380 KTLLLAGAKE
-390 SPHFMSLES
+390 SPH
-399 RSLHLST
+399 
-406 LVREAEQRV
+406 
-415 NELTAQV
+415 
-422 VNEAPNTDCSEKE
+422 
-435 KQLKAWEW
+435 W
-443 RYRLY
+443 
-448 KRMKAGFEHARVP
+448 VP
-461 DAPTNVHLSV
+461 DPPTNVHLSV
-471 ASSSSVQVTFWEPL
+471 ASSTSVEVSFQEPL
-485 SVNSAVVT
+485 SVNSAIVT

-502 PTFSPRLGEAVIDKL
+502 PTFSPPLGEMVIDKL
-517 KNLHFTIRG
+517 KKLHITIHG

-540 NMKGWGPPQASVP
+540 NMKGWGPPQTSVP
-553 AFAIPSNWREYDGR
+553 PYAIPSNWREYDGR
-567 APRRRGQAEALDHLL
+567 APRQRGQAEALDHLL
-582 GQVKTVHQHCVCHE
+582 NQVKMVHQHCVCHE

-611 SLKHLFHPG
+611 SLKYLFHPG

-633 TAIFYKDDNIL
+633 ASIFYKDDNIL
-644 VTHEDQIP
+644 VTPEDQIP

-686 CVTVSQSSCSCILQ
+686 CVTVSQSSCSCVLQ

-726 EPVKDKQGNILIV
+726 EPIKDKQGNILVV

-752 VRWVPICKLQ
+752 VHWVPLSKLQ

-777 DTLLISI
+777 DVLLMTM

-791 QRSSHALSP
+791 QRSSQALLP

-819 VPERLPNIL
+819 VPEQLPNIL

-834 SNPNI
+834 SNPNV
-839 SREEWEWLQKMA
+839 SREEWEWLQNLA
-851 SVEEPIPAEPEAET
+851 SMEEPIPTEQELET
-865 SQNHFFQELQVA
+865 SQQLFLQELQGA
-877 IKELMTLVNIP
+877 IRELMHLVNIP
-888 LQEAKDFRLYSQE
+888 LHEAKDFRLYSQE

-946 LVHFFTYDREFIT
+946 LVHFFTYDHEFIS
-959 QYCQVSALLELES
+959 QYCQVSAFLELES

-982 FSDAELSTAK
+982 FSDSELTTAK
-992 QRHQQVQDYIQQ
+992 QRHQQVQDYMQQ
-1004 MEEIWREMRWIMDAL
+1004 MEEIWREMRWMMDAL
-1019 QHARYKQPSCGVSL
+1019 QHARYKQPSCGLQLVWFIKD
-1033 SGFLS
+1033 SGM
-1038 EAGSAMKEKTQSTS
+1038 AQKEKTQSTS
-1052 SHLDYLPSPAPSP
+1052 SHLDFLPSPTPSP
-1065 ETSRKLN
+1065 EMSRKLN
-1072 SDLHGL
+1072 SDSHGI

-1097 SRAQSP
+1097 SSAQSP
-1103 KELDLVY
+1103 RELDLVY

-1116 CCSRRVARTL
+1116 CCRRRNPRPL
-1126 RDSAPDVLQT
+1126 RESAPDVLQS
-1136 HELKTPPLPPPP
+1136 HELKTPPIPPKESQPP
-1148 PEEPRPPP
+1148 PEQ
-1156 ELYDSDFVLPSRQ
+1156 YDSDFVLPSRQ

-1191 PKPRCQ
+1191 PKPFCHG
-1197 AARKS
+1197 ARKS

-1207 DSSPTESRTTGHCG
+1207 DSSPTESRTAGHCG
-1221 QLRLGTGSTPSPEH
+1221 PVRSGTGSAFRSSPGWHAESS
-1235 DRGRQGSEPVF
+1235 GAVF
-1246 RTRSAEWTQ
+1246 RTRSVEWTHT
-1255 SFQEQP
+1255 FQETS
-1261 EQPGCLADQGK
+1261 ELGHVANRSRL
-1272 KPGSITLR
+1272 PGSFILR
-1280 VCPQYET
+1280 VCAQYET

-1297 HITSQTSAG
+1297 HLTNKMSA
-1306 EVVKLVVLEMNDV
+1306 EDVVKLVVQETNEV
-1319 SRGMLGGSDAFCYG
+1319 SRKVLGSANAFCYS
-1333 EEQLEHF
+1333 EEQLSHF
-1340 GLVFASD
+1340 GLVFVSD
-1347 ESERWLPD
+1347 DVEQWLPNH
-1355 DFLPLSLQ
+1355 FLPLSLQ
-1363 TTRPEGQ
+1363 KTWPDGR
-1370 FYVRIKETS
+1370 FYVRIKDTS
-1379 PLVLQYGPA
+1379 PLLFRYSPA

>member
-1 MSVRW
+1 
-6 DRRPGTQAGVCSDA
+6 
-20 VGAMTSFGKLTEY
+20 
-33 FSLRKSRTEL
+33 
-43 RSGQRGRRSGSC
+43 
-55 CCSVTER
+55 
-62 RSLDRKLQRPL
+62 
-73 LGKSRTLP
+73 
-81 SIPQSPVLSRL
+81 
-92 PLLDSTAYR
+92 
-101 EEMPEQKPYKKHLA
+101 
-115 SDCQKGCTVPS
+115 
-126 TGEAWRLEDDCT
+126 
-138 DPPRDPQLG
+138 
-147 TAVEGAPFSYFRTR
+147 
-161 SFYMRKSLSV
+161 
-171 DNHLGSL
+171 
-178 GYAVH
+178 
-183 PAETKAERVK
+183 
-193 TKLRRQFSL
+193 
-202 GSADKKDFYQPKSE
+202 
-216 SSLSRF
+216 
-222 AHRLSVKQKQ
+222 
-232 EKRRKAEYASAE
+232 
-244 LSAFRPRSLSIE
+244 
-256 WSTSPKMTQQM
+256 KMTQQM

-302 TSFDEGSLAGRG
+302 TSFDEGSLVGRG

-341 RVQELL
+341 RVQDLL

-380 RALLQAGGKE
+380 RALLQAGAKE
-390 SPHFMSLES
+390 SPHFVSLES

-415 NELTAQV
+415 NELMAQV
-422 VNEAPNTDCSEKE
+422 VNEAPNADCSEKE

-443 RYRLY
+443 RFRLY

-461 DAPTNVHLSV
+461 DAPTSVHLSV
-471 ASSSSVQVTFWEPL
+471 ASSSSVHVTFSEPL

-502 PTFSPRLGEAVIDKL
+502 PTFSPPLGEAVIDKL
-517 KNLHFTIRG
+517 KNLHFTIQG
-526 LVSGTAYYVQVSAY
+526 LVSGTAYYVRVSAY

-553 AFAIPSNWREYDGR
+553 PFAIPSSDAGLSPREYDGR
-567 APRRRGQAEALDHLL
+567 APRRKGQAEALDHLL
-582 GQVKTVHQHCVCHE
+582 GQVKTVHQHCICHE

-611 SLKHLFHPG
+611 SLKHLFHPS

-762 TSRKSVSSPEEPTAL
+762 SSRKSVSSPDEPTAL
-777 DTLLISI
+777 DMLLMSI
-784 QDKLAYH
+784 QDKLSYH

-819 VPERLPNIL
+819 VPEQLPNIL

-839 SREEWEWLQKMA
+839 SREEWEWLQKMVN
-851 SVEEPIPAEPEAET
+851 VEEPVPAEPEADT
-865 SQNHFFQELQVA
+865 SQNSLFQELQVA

-901 VLDFGGQ
+901 VLDFGDQ

-946 LVHFFTYDREFIT
+946 L
-959 QYCQVSALLELES
+959 
-972 LLSQQ
+972 
-977 SLREA
+977 
-982 FSDAELSTAK
+982 
-992 QRHQQVQDYIQQ
+992 
-1004 MEEIWREMRWIMDAL
+1004 
-1019 QHARYKQPSCGVSL
+1019 
-1033 SGFLS
+1033 
-1038 EAGSAMKEKTQSTS
+1038 
-1052 SHLDYLPSPAPSP
+1052 
-1065 ETSRKLN
+1065 
-1072 SDLHGL
+1072 
-1078 SDEEG
+1078 
-1083 SSEVFLA
+1083 
-1090 TDSDYDS
+1090 
-1097 SRAQSP
+1097 
-1103 KELDLVY
+1103 
-1110 SSSGPE
+1110 
-1116 CCSRRVARTL
+1116 
-1126 RDSAPDVLQT
+1126 
-1136 HELKTPPLPPPP
+1136 
-1148 PEEPRPPP
+1148 
-1156 ELYDSDFVLPSRQ
+1156 
-1169 IELLRITEKR
+1169 
-1179 QAYCVRTSSLDF
+1179 
-1191 PKPRCQ
+1191 
-1197 AARKS
+1197 
-1202 CPGSV
+1202 
-1207 DSSPTESRTTGHCG
+1207 
-1221 QLRLGTGSTPSPEH
+1221 
-1235 DRGRQGSEPVF
+1235 
-1246 RTRSAEWTQ
+1246 
-1255 SFQEQP
+1255 
-1261 EQPGCLADQGK
+1261 
-1272 KPGSITLR
+1272 
-1280 VCPQYET
+1280 
-1287 GLSKETSVKL
+1287 
-1297 HITSQTSAG
+1297 
-1306 EVVKLVVLEMNDV
+1306 
-1319 SRGMLGGSDAFCYG
+1319 G
-1333 EEQLEHF
+1333 EE
-1340 GLVFASD
+1340 
-1347 ESERWLPD
+1347 R
-1355 DFLPLSLQ
+1355 
-1363 TTRPEGQ
+1363 
-1370 FYVRIKETS
+1370 
-1379 PLVLQYGPA
+1379 
-1388 TTV
+1388 

>member
-1 MSVRW
+1 MMLPVPPTYCFRKHRVVRNPAVLPRVKQTRRLGLVSVWEAVTQLADLPEVPAEASWPLPVAAW
-6 DRRPGTQAGVCSDA
+6 DGEAA
-20 VGAMTSFGKLTEY
+20 
-33 FSLRKSRTEL
+33 RTH
-43 RSGQRGRRSGSC
+43 
-55 CCSVTER
+55 
-62 RSLDRKLQRPL
+62 RSLDRKPQRPL

-81 SIPQSPVLSRL
+81 SIPQLPVLSRL
-92 PLLDSTAYR
+92 PLLDSAAYR
-101 EEMPEQKPYKKHLA
+101 EEMPEQKPYKKHSA

-147 TAVEGAPFSYFRTR
+147 TAVEDAPFSYFRTR

-178 GYAVH
+178 SYAVH

-202 GSADKKDFYQPKSE
+202 GSADKKDFYQPKS
-216 SSLSRF
+216 S
-222 AHRLSVKQKQ
+222 
-232 EKRRKAEYASAE
+232 
-244 LSAFRPRSLSIE
+244 
-256 WSTSPKMTQQM
+256 SPKMTQQM

-302 TSFDEGSLAGRG
+302 TSFDESSLAGRG

-380 RALLQAGGKE
+380 RALLQAGAKE
-390 SPHFMSLES
+390 SPHFVSLES

-422 VNEAPNTDCSEKE
+422 VNEAPNVDCSEKE

-461 DAPTNVHLSV
+461 DAPTNVQLSV

-502 PTFSPRLGEAVIDKL
+502 PTFSPLLGEAVIDKL
-517 KNLHFTIRG
+517 KNLNFTIQG

-553 AFAIPSNWREYDGR
+553 PFAIPSNWREYDGR

-851 SVEEPIPAEPEAET
+851 SVEEPVPGEPEAET
-865 SQNHFFQELQVA
+865 SQNHLFQELQVA

-1038 EAGSAMKEKTQSTS
+1038 EAGGAMKEKTRSTS

-1065 ETSRKLN
+1065 ETSHKLN
-1072 SDLHGL
+1072 SDSHGL

-1136 HELKTPPLPPPP
+1136 HELKTPPPPPP

-1191 PKPRCQ
+1191 PKPLCQ

-1221 QLRLGTGSTPSPEH
+1221 QLRLGTGSTPSPERS
-1235 DRGRQGSEPVF
+1235 RGRQGSEPVF

-1261 EQPGCLADQGK
+1261 EQPGCLADRGK
-1272 KPGSITLR
+1272 KPGSVTLR

-1319 SRGMLGGSDAFCYG
+1319 SRGVLGGSAAFCYG

-1363 TTRPEGQ
+1363 TTRPEGR

>member
-1 MSVRW
+1 MSVRR
-6 DRRPGTQAGVCSDA
+6 DRRPGTQAGVRSDA
-20 VGAMTSFGKLTEY
+20 AGAMASFGKLTEY
-33 FSLRKSRTEL
+33 FSLRKSRMEL
-43 RSGQRGRRSGSC
+43 RSGRQGRRSGSC
-55 CCSVTER
+55 CCSVTEC

-101 EEMPEQKPYKKHLA
+101 EEMPEQKPYKKHSG

-138 DPPRDPQLG
+138 DPPRTPQLG
-147 TAVEGAPFSYFRTR
+147 TAVEDAPFSYFRTR

-178 GYAVH
+178 SYAVH
-183 PAETKAERVK
+183 PVETKAERVK

-202 GSADKKDFYQPKSE
+202 GSADKKDFYQPKS
-216 SSLSRF
+216 S
-222 AHRLSVKQKQ
+222 
-232 EKRRKAEYASAE
+232 
-244 LSAFRPRSLSIE
+244 
-256 WSTSPKMTQQM
+256 SPKMTQQM

-370 AIMTNNAPIA
+370 AIMTNNTPIA
-380 RALLQAGGKE
+380 RALLQAGAKE
-390 SPHFMSLES
+390 SPHFVSLES

-422 VNEAPNTDCSEKE
+422 VNEAPNADCSEKE

-502 PTFSPRLGEAVIDKL
+502 PTFSPLLGEAVIDKL

-553 AFAIPSNWREYDGR
+553 PFAIPSNWREYDGR

-582 GQVKTVHQHCVCHE
+582 SQVKTIHQHCVCHE

-777 DTLLISI
+777 DTLLISV

-839 SREEWEWLQKMA
+839 SREEWEWLQKMV
-851 SVEEPIPAEPEAET
+851 SMEEPVPAEPEAET
-865 SQNHFFQELQVA
+865 SQNHLFQELQVA

-1038 EAGSAMKEKTQSTS
+1038 EAGGPMKEKTRSTS

-1072 SDLHGL
+1072 SDSHGL

-1116 CCSRRVARTL
+1116 CCSRRVAHTL

-1136 HELKTPPLPPPP
+1136 HELKTPPPPPPP

-1156 ELYDSDFVLPSRQ
+1156 EIYDSDFVLPSRQ

-1191 PKPRCQ
+1191 PKPLCQ
-1197 AARKS
+1197 VSRKS

-1207 DSSPTESRTTGHCG
+1207 DSSPTESRTTGHCS
-1221 QLRLGTGSTPSPEH
+1221 QLRLGTGSTPSPE
-1235 DRGRQGSEPVF
+1235 RSQGGQGSEPIF

-1255 SFQEQP
+1255 NFQEQL
-1261 EQPGCLADQGK
+1261 EQPGCLADRGK
-1272 KPGSITLR
+1272 KPGSVTLW

-1306 EVVKLVVLEMNDV
+1306 EVVKLVVLEMNDI
-1319 SRGMLGGSDAFCYG
+1319 SRGVLGGSAAFCYG

-1355 DFLPLSLQ
+1355 DFMPLSLQ
-1363 TTRPEGQ
+1363 TSQPEGR

-1379 PLVLQYGPA
+1379 PLVLQFGPA

>member
-1 MSVRW
+1 MTEQPCCPKSALILCEQPLSCSV
-6 DRRPGTQAGVCSDA
+6 C
-20 VGAMTSFGKLTEY
+20 TSAT
-33 FSLRKSRTEL
+33 S
-43 RSGQRGRRSGSC
+43 SC
-55 CCSVTER
+55 CPLWSLAAAEQTQWDLLLWLVTFPVAHLAKPKNSSGDIITSASAVAKDSSASWCGCGEACGW
-62 RSLDRKLQRPL
+62 SLDRKLQRPL

-101 EEMPEQKPYKKHLA
+101 EEMPEQKSYKKHSA
-115 SDCQKGCTVPS
+115 SDGQKGCTVPS
-126 TGEAWRLEDDCT
+126 AGEAWRLEDDCM
-138 DPPRDPQLG
+138 DPPGDAQLQPRLR
-147 TAVEGAPFSYFRTR
+147 TAVEEAPFSHFRTR

-183 PAETKAERVK
+183 PAETKAERVR

-202 GSADKKDFYQPKSE
+202 GSADKKDFYQPKS
-216 SSLSRF
+216 S
-222 AHRLSVKQKQ
+222 
-232 EKRRKAEYASAE
+232 
-244 LSAFRPRSLSIE
+244 
-256 WSTSPKMTQQM
+256 SPKMTQQM

-380 RALLQAGGKE
+380 RALLQAGAKE
-390 SPHFMSLES
+390 SPHFVSLES

-406 LVREAEQRV
+406 LLREAEQRV

-422 VNEAPNTDCSEKE
+422 VNEAPNADCSEKE

-461 DAPTNVHLSV
+461 DPPSNVHLSV

-502 PTFSPRLGEAVIDKL
+502 PTFSPLLGEAVVDKL
-517 KNLHFTIRG
+517 KSLHYTIRG

-553 AFAIPSNWREYDGR
+553 PFAIPSNWREYDGR

-611 SLKHLFHPG
+611 SLKHLFHAG

-726 EPVKDKQGNILIV
+726 EPIKDKQGNILIV

-777 DTLLISI
+777 DTLLISV

-819 VPERLPNIL
+819 VPEQLPNIL

-851 SVEEPIPAEPEAET
+851 SMEEPVPAEPEAET
-865 SQNHFFQELQVA
+865 SQNHLFQELQAA

-933 RSGFLTLPLQIFE
+933 QSGFLTLPLQIFE

-1038 EAGSAMKEKTQSTS
+1038 TSSSAMKEKTQSSS
-1052 SHLDYLPSPAPSP
+1052 SHLDFLPSPAPSP

-1103 KELDLVY
+1103 KELDLVS

-1116 CCSRRVARTL
+1116 CCGRRAPRSL
-1126 RDSAPDVLQT
+1126 RDSAPDVLQS
-1136 HELKTPPLPPPP
+1136 HELQPVPLPPP
-1148 PEEPRPPP
+1148 EPRPPP

-1191 PKPRCQ
+1191 PKPLCPV
-1197 AARKS
+1197 ARKS

-1207 DSSPTESRTTGHCG
+1207 DSSPTESRTPGGHGG
-1221 QLRLGTGSTPSPEH
+1221 QLRLGTGSAPSPE
-1235 DRGRQGSEPVF
+1235 RG
-1246 RTRSAEWTQ
+1246 RTRSAEWTP
-1255 SFQEQP
+1255 SCQEP
-1261 EQPGCLADQGK
+1261 LEQPGCLADRGK
-1272 KPGSITLR
+1272 KPGSVTLR

-1319 SRGMLGGSDAFCYG
+1319 SRGVLGASAAFCYG

-1340 GLVFASD
+1340 GLVFASE

-1355 DFLPLSLQ
+1355 DSLPLALHAA
-1363 TTRPEGQ
+1363 RPDGR
-1370 FYVRIKETS
+1370 FFVRIKETS
-1379 PLVLQYGPA
+1379 PLVLQFGPA

>member
-1 MSVRW
+1 MYVPRSGVMS
-6 DRRPGTQAGVCSDA
+6 
-20 VGAMTSFGKLTEY
+20 SFGKLTEY
-33 FSLRKSRTEL
+33 FSLRKSRNEL
-43 RSGQRGRRSGSC
+43 RSDRRSGRRSGSY
-55 CCSVTER
+55 CCSITEC
-62 RSLDRKLQRPL
+62 RSLDRKPQRPV

-81 SIPQSPVLSRL
+81 SIPQSPVVNRI
-92 PLLDSTAYR
+92 PLLDSKLYR
-101 EEMPEQKPYKKHLA
+101 REMPEQAPHRTLSAPDYE
-115 SDCQKGCTVPS
+115 KGCPVPS
-126 TGEAWRLEDDCT
+126 SGEAWQLKEDGAAPCRDAHALQPRLHS
-138 DPPRDPQLG
+138 
-147 TAVEGAPFSYFRTR
+147 AVEEAPFR
-161 SFYMRKSLSV
+161 SVRAHSCYMRKSLSV
-171 DNHLGSL
+171 DHHLGSL
-178 GYAVH
+178 SCSLH
-183 PAETKAERVK
+183 PTETKVEQVK

-202 GSADKKDFYQPKSE
+202 GSSDKKEFYPAKSE
-216 SSLSRF
+216 GSLSKF
-222 AHRLSVKQKQ
+222 THRLSVKQKQ
-232 EKRRKAEYASAE
+232 EKRRKAEHGSAD
-244 LSAFRPRSLSIE
+244 LPAFRPRSLSVE
-256 WSTSPKMTQQM
+256 WTSSPKMTQQM
-267 RDLQLAQARKPPG
+267 RDLQLAQSRKQPG

-302 TSFDEGSLAGRG
+302 MSFDEGSLAGRN

-321 SYLFQSNA
+321 SYLFQGNA

-341 RVQELL
+341 KVQELL
-347 KQYSPEEL
+347 RQYSLEEL

-370 AIMTNNAPIA
+370 AIMTNNSPIA
-380 RALLQAGGKE
+380 KILLLAGAKE
-390 SPHFMSLES
+390 SPHFLSLES

-406 LVREAEQRV
+406 LVQEAEQRV

-422 VNEAPNTDCSEKE
+422 VNEVPNADCSEKE

-448 KRMKAGFEHARVP
+448 KRMTAGFEHACVP
-461 DAPTNVHLSV
+461 DPPTNVHLSV
-471 ASSSSVQVTFWEPL
+471 ASSTSVEVSFQEPL

-502 PTFSPRLGEAVIDKL
+502 PTFSPLLGEVVIDKL
-517 KNLHFTIRG
+517 KSLQATISG
-526 LVSGTAYYVQVSAY
+526 LASGTSYYVQVSAY
-540 NMKGWGPPQASVP
+540 NMKGWGPPQRSTP
-553 AFAIPSNWREYDGR
+553 PFAVPSNWREYDGR
-567 APRRRGQAEALDHLL
+567 APRRRGQTEALDHLL
-582 GQVKTVHQHCVCHE
+582 NQVKMVHQHCVCHE
-596 PCKNQPQSRKHSVSK
+596 PFKNQPQSRKHSVSK
-611 SLKHLFHPG
+611 SLKYLFHPG

-633 TAIFYKDDNIL
+633 ASIFYKDDNLL

-686 CVTVSQSSCSCILQ
+686 CVTVSQSSCSCVLQ
-700 TRFKML
+700 TRLKML
-706 LAISQMQ
+706 LAISEMQ

-726 EPVKDKQGNILIV
+726 EPIKDKQGNIVIV
-739 TLKEVKTN
+739 TLKEVKTS

-752 VRWVPICKLQ
+752 VRWVPLSKLQ
-762 TSRKSVSSPEEPTAL
+762 TNRKSLSSPEEPTAL
-777 DTLLISI
+777 DLLCMTM

-791 QRSSHALSP
+791 QQSGQALP
-800 GLYLG
+800 AGLYLG

-819 VPERLPNIL
+819 VPEQRPNIL

-839 SREEWEWLQKMA
+839 SREEWEWLQNLA
-851 SVEEPIPAEPEAET
+851 SMEEPIPSEQGPEPI
-865 SQNHFFQELQVA
+865 QNPLLQELKAAVR
-877 IKELMTLVNIP
+877 ELVQLVNIP
-888 LQEAKDFRLYSQE
+888 LCEAKDFRLYSQE
-901 VLDFGGQ
+901 VLDFGEN

-923 APGQNNPYTP
+923 APGQNNPYVP
-933 RSGFLTLPLQIFE
+933 HSGFLTLPLQIFE
-946 LVHFFTYDREFIT
+946 LVHFFTYDQAFIS

-982 FSDAELSTAK
+982 FSDSEVTIAK
-992 QRHQQVQDYIQQ
+992 QRHQQVQDYMQQ
-1004 MEEIWREMRWIMDAL
+1004 MEEIWREMRWMMDAL
-1019 QHARYKQPSCGVSL
+1019 QHARYKQPSCGISL
-1033 SGFLS
+1033 MRFIQESSVAL
-1038 EAGSAMKEKTQSTS
+1038 KEKTESTS
-1052 SHLDYLPSPAPSP
+1052 SHLDFLPSPTQSP

-1072 SDLHGL
+1072 SDSHGV

-1103 KELDLVY
+1103 RELDLVY
-1110 SSSGPE
+1110 SSSSHESCGKRNP
-1116 CCSRRVARTL
+1116 RPL
-1126 RDSAPDVLQT
+1126 RDSAPDVLQS
-1136 HELKTPPLPPPP
+1136 HELKTPLVP
-1148 PEEPRPPP
+1148 PEEQPPPP

-1191 PKPRCQ
+1191 PKPFCHG
-1197 AARKS
+1197 ARKS

-1207 DSSPTESRTTGHCG
+1207 DSSPTETRTASRCSP
-1221 QLRLGTGSTPSPEH
+1221 LRFEAGSAFSPRHGWPAENP
-1235 DRGRQGSEPVF
+1235 EAVF
-1246 RTRSAEWTQ
+1246 RTRSVEWTHT
-1255 SFQEQP
+1255 FQETPKTGHVAKQS
-1261 EQPGCLADQGK
+1261 K
-1272 KPGSITLR
+1272 SSSFFTLH

-1287 GLSKETSVKL
+1287 GLSKETSIKL
-1297 HITSQTSAG
+1297 HITNTMSA
-1306 EVVKLVVLEMNDV
+1306 EDVVKLVVQKMNVV
-1319 SRGMLGGSDAFCYG
+1319 SRDVLGNADAFCYS
-1333 EEQLEHF
+1333 EEQLGHF
-1340 GLVFASD
+1340 GLVFISD
-1347 ESERWLPD
+1347 KAEQWLPN
-1355 DFLPLSLQ
+1355 DFLPLSLHKAWPDG
-1363 TTRPEGQ
+1363 R

-1379 PLVLQYGPA
+1379 PLLFHYGPA

>member
-1 MSVRW
+1 
-6 DRRPGTQAGVCSDA
+6 
-20 VGAMTSFGKLTEY
+20 
-33 FSLRKSRTEL
+33 
-43 RSGQRGRRSGSC
+43 
-55 CCSVTER
+55 
-62 RSLDRKLQRPL
+62 
-73 LGKSRTLP
+73 
-81 SIPQSPVLSRL
+81 
-92 PLLDSTAYR
+92 
-101 EEMPEQKPYKKHLA
+101 
-115 SDCQKGCTVPS
+115 
-126 TGEAWRLEDDCT
+126 
-138 DPPRDPQLG
+138 
-147 TAVEGAPFSYFRTR
+147 
-161 SFYMRKSLSV
+161 
-171 DNHLGSL
+171 
-178 GYAVH
+178 
-183 PAETKAERVK
+183 
-193 TKLRRQFSL
+193 
-202 GSADKKDFYQPKSE
+202 
-216 SSLSRF
+216 
-222 AHRLSVKQKQ
+222 
-232 EKRRKAEYASAE
+232 
-244 LSAFRPRSLSIE
+244 
-256 WSTSPKMTQQM
+256 MTQQM

-380 RALLQAGGKE
+380 RALLQAGAKE
-390 SPHFMSLES
+390 SPHSVVSLES

-406 LVREAEQRV
+406 LLREAEQRV

-422 VNEAPNTDCSEKE
+422 VNEAPNADCSEKE

-461 DAPTNVHLSV
+461 DPPSNVHLSV

-502 PTFSPRLGEAVIDKL
+502 PTFSPLLGEAVVDKL
-517 KNLHFTIRG
+517 KSLHYTIRG
-526 LVSGTAYYVQVSAY
+526 LVSVSWGGRAAGAAPEPAHGADGWDGSGQGDSGRKGAWVGGPGGAGDAGKGVLRPCFWAGREGLAGLRSREDPSVCWGGLGQGSGAAGGWLRGLRAHSPGSGVLFSAPRGVLGFLPTSLPCTLSQERDLHPECAFPPSQGTAYYVQVSAY

-553 AFAIPSNWREYDGR
+553 PFAIPSNWREYDGR

-611 SLKHLFHPG
+611 SLKHLFHAG

-726 EPVKDKQGNILIV
+726 EPIKDKQGNILIV

-777 DTLLISI
+777 DTLLISV

-819 VPERLPNIL
+819 VPEQLPNIL

-851 SVEEPIPAEPEAET
+851 SMEEPVSAEPEAET
-865 SQNHFFQELQVA
+865 SQNHLFQELQAA

-933 RSGFLTLPLQIFE
+933 QSGFLTLPLQIFE
-946 LVHFFTYDREFIT
+946 LVHFFTYDREFIM

-1038 EAGSAMKEKTQSTS
+1038 TSSSAVKEKTQSSS
-1052 SHLDYLPSPAPSP
+1052 SHLDFLPSPAPSP

-1103 KELDLVY
+1103 KELDLVS

-1116 CCSRRVARTL
+1116 CCGRRAPRSL
-1126 RDSAPDVLQT
+1126 RDSAPDVLQS
-1136 HELKTPPLPPPP
+1136 HELQPVPLPPP
-1148 PEEPRPPP
+1148 EPRPPP

-1191 PKPRCQ
+1191 PKPLCPV
-1197 AARKS
+1197 ARKS

-1207 DSSPTESRTTGHCG
+1207 DSSPTESRTPGGHGG
-1221 QLRLGTGSTPSPEH
+1221 QLRLGTGSAPSPE
-1235 DRGRQGSEPVF
+1235 RG
-1246 RTRSAEWTQ
+1246 RTRSAEWTP
-1255 SFQEQP
+1255 SCQEPP
-1261 EQPGCLADQGK
+1261 EQPGCLADRGK
-1272 KPGSITLR
+1272 KPGSVTLR

-1319 SRGMLGGSDAFCYG
+1319 SRGVLGGSAAFCYG

-1340 GLVFASD
+1340 GLVFASE

-1355 DFLPLSLQ
+1355 DCLPLALHAA
-1363 TTRPEGQ
+1363 RPEGR
-1370 FYVRIKETS
+1370 FFVRIKETS
-1379 PLVLQYGPA
+1379 PLVLQFGPA

>member
-1 MSVRW
+1 MSVWW
-6 DRRPGTQAGVCSDA
+6 DRRPRSQVCARLDA
-20 VGAMTSFGKLTEY
+20 VGAMASFGKLTEY

-43 RSGQRGRRSGSC
+43 RSGRRGRRSGSC
-55 CCSVTER
+55 CCSVTEC

-92 PLLDSTAYR
+92 PLLDSTVYR

-115 SDCQKGCTVPS
+115 SDHQKGCTVPS
-126 TGEAWRLEDDCT
+126 AGEAWRLEDDCT

-147 TAVEGAPFSYFRTR
+147 TAVEDAPFSYFRTR

-256 WSTSPKMTQQM
+256 WSSSPKMTQQM

-380 RALLQAGGKE
+380 RALLQAGAKE
-390 SPHFMSLES
+390 SPHFVSLES

-415 NELTAQV
+415 NELMAQV
-422 VNEAPNTDCSEKE
+422 VNEMPNTDCSEKE

-502 PTFSPRLGEAVIDKL
+502 PTFSPPLGEAVIDKL

-553 AFAIPSNWREYDGR
+553 PFAIPSNWREYDGR

-582 GQVKTVHQHCVCHE
+582 GQVKTIHQHCVCHE

-644 VTHEDQIP
+644 VTHEDQVP
-652 VVEID
+652 LVEID

-713 GLLGIQDLGQVFF
+713 GLLGVQDLGQVFF

-784 QDKLAYH
+784 QDKLVYH

-851 SVEEPIPAEPEAET
+851 SMEEPISAEPEAET
-865 SQNHFFQELQVA
+865 SQNHLFQELQVA
-877 IKELMTLVNIP
+877 IKELMTLINIP

-946 LVHFFTYDREFIT
+946 LVHFFTYDREFII

-1033 SGFLS
+1033 SGFFS

-1072 SDLHGL
+1072 SDSHGL

-1136 HELKTPPLPPPP
+1136 HELKTTPPPPPP

-1191 PKPRCQ
+1191 PKPLCQ

-1207 DSSPTESRTTGHCG
+1207 DSSPTESRTAGHCS
-1221 QLRLGTGSTPSPEH
+1221 QLRLGTGSMPSPKH
-1235 DRGRQGSEPVF
+1235 GQGGQGSEPVF

-1261 EQPGCLADQGK
+1261 EQPGYLADRGK
-1272 KPGSITLR
+1272 KLGSVTLW

-1306 EVVKLVVLEMNDV
+1306 EVVKLVVLEMNDI
-1319 SRGMLGGSDAFCYG
+1319 SRGMLGASAAFCYS

-1340 GLVFASD
+1340 GLVFASN
-1347 ESERWLPD
+1347 ESEQWLPNE
-1355 DFLPLSLQ
+1355 FLPLSLQ
-1363 TTRPEGQ
+1363 TTRPEGR
-1370 FYVRIKETS
+1370 FYVRIKDTS

>member
-1 MSVRW
+1 MST
-6 DRRPGTQAGVCSDA
+6 RRRLDCVA
-20 VGAMTSFGKLTEY
+20 AMSSFGKLTEY
-33 FSLRKSRTEL
+33 FSLRKSRNEF
-43 RSGQRGRRSGSC
+43 RSDRRSSKRSGSYC
-55 CCSVTER
+55 CNLTEC
-62 RSLDRKLQRPL
+62 RSLDRKSQRPL

-81 SIPQSPVLSRL
+81 SIPQSPVISRV
-92 PLLDSTAYR
+92 PLLDSKVYR
-101 EEMPEQKPYKKHLA
+101 KEMPEQKQFRNSSAP
-115 SDCQKGCTVPS
+115 DCQKGCTVPS
-126 TGEAWRLEDDCT
+126 TGEAWQLEDDCVG
-138 DPPRDPQLG
+138 PGRDPAMQPRLC
-147 TAVEGAPFSYFRTR
+147 TVMDEAPFRSIRTR

-171 DNHLGSL
+171 DNHLSSL
-178 GYAVH
+178 SYSLH
-183 PAETKAERVK
+183 PTETKTERVK

-202 GSADKKDFYQPKSE
+202 GSADKKDLYSSKS
-216 SSLSRF
+216 S
-222 AHRLSVKQKQ
+222 
-232 EKRRKAEYASAE
+232 
-244 LSAFRPRSLSIE
+244 P
-256 WSTSPKMTQQM
+256 PKMNQQL
-267 RDLQLAQARKPPG
+267 RDLQLAQARKHPG

-302 TSFDEGSLAGRG
+302 MSFDEGNLAGKA
-314 EKEKLRK
+314 EKEKQRK
-321 SYLFQSNA
+321 SYLFQGNA

-341 RVQELL
+341 KVQELL
-347 KQYSPEEL
+347 KQYSLEEL

-380 RALLQAGGKE
+380 KTLLLAGAKE
-390 SPHFMSLES
+390 SPHFVSLES
-399 RSLHLST
+399 RSLHLAT

-415 NELTAQV
+415 NDLTAQV
-422 VNEAPNTDCSEKE
+422 VNEVPNTESSEKE

-448 KRMKAGFEHARVP
+448 KRMNAGFEHARVP
-461 DAPTNVHLSV
+461 DPPTNVHLSV
-471 ASSSSVQVTFWEPL
+471 ASSTSVEVSFQEPL
-485 SVNSAVVT
+485 SVNSAIVT

-502 PTFSPRLGEAVIDKL
+502 PTFSPPLGEMVIDKL
-517 KNLHFTIRG
+517 KKLHITIHG

-540 NMKGWGPPQASVP
+540 NMKGWGPPQTSVP
-553 AFAIPSNWREYDGR
+553 PYAIPSNWREYDGR
-567 APRRRGQAEALDHLL
+567 APRQRGQAEALDHLL
-582 GQVKTVHQHCVCHE
+582 NQVKMVHQHCVCHE

-611 SLKHLFHPG
+611 SLKYLFHPG

-633 TAIFYKDDNIL
+633 ASIFYKDDNIL
-644 VTHEDQIP
+644 VTPEDQIP

-686 CVTVSQSSCSCILQ
+686 CVTVSQSSCSCVLQ

-726 EPVKDKQGNILIV
+726 EPIKDKQGNILVV

-752 VRWVPICKLQ
+752 VHWVPLSKLQ

-777 DTLLISI
+777 DVLLMTM

-791 QRSSHALSP
+791 QRSSQALLP

-819 VPERLPNIL
+819 VPEQLPNIL

-834 SNPNI
+834 SNPNV
-839 SREEWEWLQKMA
+839 SREEWEWLQNLA
-851 SVEEPIPAEPEAET
+851 SMEEPIPTEQELET
-865 SQNHFFQELQVA
+865 SQQLFLQELQGA
-877 IKELMTLVNIP
+877 IRELMHLVNIP
-888 LQEAKDFRLYSQE
+888 LHEAKDFRLYSQE

-946 LVHFFTYDREFIT
+946 LVHFFTYDHEFIS
-959 QYCQVSALLELES
+959 QYCQVSAFLELES

-982 FSDAELSTAK
+982 FSDSELTTAK
-992 QRHQQVQDYIQQ
+992 QRHQQVQDYMQQ
-1004 MEEIWREMRWIMDAL
+1004 MEEIWREMRWMMDAL
-1019 QHARYKQPSCGVSL
+1019 QHARYKQPSCGLQLVWFIKD
-1033 SGFLS
+1033 SGM
-1038 EAGSAMKEKTQSTS
+1038 AQKEKTQSTS
-1052 SHLDYLPSPAPSP
+1052 SHLDFLPSPTPSP
-1065 ETSRKLN
+1065 EMSRKLN
-1072 SDLHGL
+1072 SDSHGI

-1097 SRAQSP
+1097 SSAQSP
-1103 KELDLVY
+1103 RELDLVY

-1116 CCSRRVARTL
+1116 CCRRRNPRPL
-1126 RDSAPDVLQT
+1126 RESAPDVLQS
-1136 HELKTPPLPPPP
+1136 HELKTPPIPPKESQPP
-1148 PEEPRPPP
+1148 PEQ
-1156 ELYDSDFVLPSRQ
+1156 YDSDFVLPSRQ

-1191 PKPRCQ
+1191 PKPFCHG
-1197 AARKS
+1197 ARKS

-1207 DSSPTESRTTGHCG
+1207 DSSPTESRTAGHCG
-1221 QLRLGTGSTPSPEH
+1221 PVRSGTGSAFRSSPGWHAESS
-1235 DRGRQGSEPVF
+1235 GAVF
-1246 RTRSAEWTQ
+1246 RTRSVEWTHT
-1255 SFQEQP
+1255 FQETS
-1261 EQPGCLADQGK
+1261 ELGHVANRSRL
-1272 KPGSITLR
+1272 PGSFILR
-1280 VCPQYET
+1280 VCAQYET

-1297 HITSQTSAG
+1297 HLTNKMSA
-1306 EVVKLVVLEMNDV
+1306 EDVVKLVVQETNEV
-1319 SRGMLGGSDAFCYG
+1319 SRKVLGSANAFCYS
-1333 EEQLEHF
+1333 EEQLSHF
-1340 GLVFASD
+1340 GLVFVSD
-1347 ESERWLPD
+1347 DVEQWLPNH
-1355 DFLPLSLQ
+1355 FLPLSLQ
-1363 TTRPEGQ
+1363 KTWPDGR
-1370 FYVRIKETS
+1370 FYVRIKDTS
-1379 PLVLQYGPA
+1379 PLLFRYSPA

>member
-1 MSVRW
+1 MSRSKDIAYAGITGCLSKAFWWSRCRSDSPAQSVAEEFVCVCCADLVFGWAAAVCRSCGCAVSRSS
-6 DRRPGTQAGVCSDA
+6 RRVSWELCTKGRCALCTEELRGSEPE
-20 VGAMTSFGKLTEY
+20 GA
-33 FSLRKSRTEL
+33 RSRTH
-43 RSGQRGRRSGSC
+43 GW
-55 CCSVTER
+55 
-62 RSLDRKLQRPL
+62 SLDRKLQRPL

-92 PLLDSTAYR
+92 PLLDSTVYR

-115 SDCQKGCTVPS
+115 SDRQKGCTVPS

-138 DPPRDPQLG
+138 DPPQDPQLG
-147 TAVEGAPFSYFRTR
+147 TAVEDAPFSYFRTR

-202 GSADKKDFYQPKSE
+202 GSADKKDFYQPKS
-216 SSLSRF
+216 S
-222 AHRLSVKQKQ
+222 
-232 EKRRKAEYASAE
+232 
-244 LSAFRPRSLSIE
+244 
-256 WSTSPKMTQQM
+256 SPKMTQQM

-380 RALLQAGGKE
+380 RALLQAGAKE
-390 SPHFMSLES
+390 SPHFVSLES

-422 VNEAPNTDCSEKE
+422 VNEAPNADCSEKE

-502 PTFSPRLGEAVIDKL
+502 PTFSPPLGEAVIDKL

-553 AFAIPSNWREYDGR
+553 PFAIPSNWREYDGR

-851 SVEEPIPAEPEAET
+851 SVEEPVPAEPETET
-865 SQNHFFQELQVA
+865 SQNHLFQELQVA

-888 LQEAKDFRLYSQE
+888 LPEAKDFRLYSQE

-1038 EAGSAMKEKTQSTS
+1038 EAGGAMKEKTRSTS

-1072 SDLHGL
+1072 SDSHGL

-1126 RDSAPDVLQT
+1126 QDSAPDVLQT
-1136 HELKTPPLPPPP
+1136 HELKTPPPPPPP
-1148 PEEPRPPP
+1148 PEEPRPSP

-1191 PKPRCQ
+1191 PKPLCQ

-1207 DSSPTESRTTGHCG
+1207 DSSPTESRTAGHCG
-1221 QLRLGTGSTPSPEH
+1221 QLRLGTGSTPSPE
-1235 DRGRQGSEPVF
+1235 RGQGGQGSEPVF

-1261 EQPGCLADQGK
+1261 EQPGCLADRGK
-1272 KPGSITLR
+1272 KPGSVTLR

-1319 SRGMLGGSDAFCYG
+1319 SRGVLGGSAAFCYG

-1363 TTRPEGQ
+1363 TTRPEGR

>member
-1 MSVRW
+1 M
-6 DRRPGTQAGVCSDA
+6 A
-20 VGAMTSFGKLTEY
+20 SFGKLTEY

-43 RSGQRGRRSGSC
+43 RSGRRARRSGSC
-55 CCSVTER
+55 CCSATES

-101 EEMPEQKPYKKHLA
+101 EEMPEQKPYEKHSA

-138 DPPRDPQLG
+138 DPPRAPQLG
-147 TAVEGAPFSYFRTR
+147 TAVEDAPFSYFRTR

-171 DNHLGSL
+171 DNHLGTLS
-178 GYAVH
+178 YAVH

-256 WSTSPKMTQQM
+256 WSSSPKMTQQM

-380 RALLQAGGKE
+380 RSLLQAGAKE
-390 SPHFMSLES
+390 SPHFVSLES

-422 VNEAPNTDCSEKE
+422 VNEAPSADCSEKE

-485 SVNSAVVT
+485 SVNLAVVT

-502 PTFSPRLGEAVIDKL
+502 PTFSPLLGEAVIDKL

-553 AFAIPSNWREYDGR
+553 PFAIPSNWREYDGR

-739 TLKEVKTN
+739 TLREVKTN

-819 VPERLPNIL
+819 VPEQLPNIL

-851 SVEEPIPAEPEAET
+851 SVEEAVPAEPQSEN
-865 SQNHFFQELQVA
+865 SQNHLFQELQVA

-982 FSDAELSTAK
+982 FSDAELTTAK

-1033 SGFLS
+1033 SGFIS
-1038 EAGSAMKEKTQSTS
+1038 EASGATKEKTQSTS

-1065 ETSRKLN
+1065 ETSCKLN
-1072 SDLHGL
+1072 SDSHGL

-1103 KELDLVY
+1103 KELDMVY

-1116 CCSRRVARTL
+1116 CCGRRAARAL
-1126 RDSAPDVLQT
+1126 RDSTPDVLQT
-1136 HELKTPPLPPPP
+1136 HELKTPLPPPL
-1148 PEEPRPPP
+1148 PEEPRAPS

-1191 PKPRCQ
+1191 PKPLCQ

-1207 DSSPTESRTTGHCG
+1207 DSSPTDSRTAGHCA

-1235 DRGRQGSEPVF
+1235 SQGGQGSEPIF

-1261 EQPGCLADQGK
+1261 GCLSSRGK
-1272 KPGSITLR
+1272 KPSSVTLR

-1319 SRGMLGGSDAFCYG
+1319 SRGMLGGSATFCYS

-1363 TTRPEGQ
+1363 STRPEGR

>member
-1 MSVRW
+1 M
-6 DRRPGTQAGVCSDA
+6 
-20 VGAMTSFGKLTEY
+20 
-33 FSLRKSRTEL
+33 EL
-43 RSGQRGRRSGSC
+43 AEG
-55 CCSVTER
+55 
-62 RSLDRKLQRPL
+62 SLDRKLQRPL

-92 PLLDSTAYR
+92 PLLDSKAYR
-101 EEMPEQKPYKKHLA
+101 EEMPEQKPYKKHSA
-115 SDCQKGCTVPS
+115 SDHQKGCTVPS

-138 DPPRDPQLG
+138 DPPRDPQLS
-147 TAVEGAPFSYFRTR
+147 TAVEDAPFSYFRTR

-178 GYAVH
+178 SYAVH
-183 PAETKAERVK
+183 PTETKAERVK

-256 WSTSPKMTQQM
+256 WSSSPKMTQQM

-302 TSFDEGSLAGRG
+302 TSFDEGSLVGRG

-321 SYLFQSNA
+321 SYVFQSNA

-380 RALLQAGGKE
+380 RALLQAGAKE
-390 SPHFMSLES
+390 SPHFVSLES

-422 VNEAPNTDCSEKE
+422 VNEAPNADCSEKE

-502 PTFSPRLGEAVIDKL
+502 PTFSPPLGEAVIDKL

-553 AFAIPSNWREYDGR
+553 PFAIPSNWREYDGR

-652 VVEID
+652 LVEID

-819 VPERLPNIL
+819 VPERVPNIL

-851 SVEEPIPAEPEAET
+851 SVEEPVPAEPEAET
-865 SQNHFFQELQVA
+865 SQNHLFQELQVA

-1038 EAGSAMKEKTQSTS
+1038 EAGGATKEKTQSTS

-1072 SDLHGL
+1072 SDSHGL

-1136 HELKTPPLPPPP
+1136 HELKTPPPPPP
-1148 PEEPRPPP
+1148 PPPLEEPRPPP

-1191 PKPRCQ
+1191 PKPLCQ
-1197 AARKS
+1197 VARKS

-1207 DSSPTESRTTGHCG
+1207 DSSPTESRTVGHCS
-1221 QLRLGTGSTPSPEH
+1221 QLRLGTGSTRSPE
-1235 DRGRQGSEPVF
+1235 RGRGGQGSEPVF

-1255 SFQEQP
+1255 NFQEQP
-1261 EQPGCLADQGK
+1261 EQPGCSANRGK
-1272 KPGSITLR
+1272 KPGSVALQ

-1287 GLSKETSVKL
+1287 GLSKEASVKL

-1319 SRGMLGGSDAFCYG
+1319 SRSMLGGSATFCYS
-1333 EEQLEHF
+1333 EEQLDHF

-1347 ESERWLPD
+1347 ESERWLPN

-1363 TTRPEGQ
+1363 TTQPEGR

>member
-1 MSVRW
+1 MYVRSGRS
-6 DRRPGTQAGVCSDA
+6 DCS
-20 VGAMTSFGKLTEY
+20 GAMSSFGKLTEY
-33 FSLRKSRTEL
+33 FSLRKSRNEF
-43 RSGQRGRRSGSC
+43 RSDRRSSRRSGSY
-55 CCSVTER
+55 CCSITEC
-62 RSLDRKLQRPL
+62 RSLDRKPQRPV

-81 SIPQSPVLSRL
+81 SIPQSPIISRV
-92 PLLDSTAYR
+92 PLLDSKLYR
-101 EEMPEQKPYKKHLA
+101 KDMPEQKHYRNHSAP
-115 SDCQKGCTVPS
+115 DCQKGCTVPS
-126 TGEAWRLEDDCT
+126 TGEVWQLEDDCT
-138 DPPRDPQLG
+138 EPARDPALQPRLCTG
-147 TAVEGAPFSYFRTR
+147 MDEAPFRSLRTQA
-161 SFYMRKSLSV
+161 FYMRKSLSV
-171 DNHLGSL
+171 DNHLSTL
-178 GYAVH
+178 SYSIQ
-183 PAETKAERVK
+183 PTETKTERVK

-202 GSADKKDFYQPKSE
+202 GSADKKDLYTSKSE
-216 SSLSRF
+216 SSLSKF
-222 AHRLSVKQKQ
+222 THRLSVKQKQ
-232 EKRRKAEYASAE
+232 EKKRKAEYGSAE
-244 LSAFRPRSLSIE
+244 LPAFRPRSLSIE
-256 WSTSPKMTQQM
+256 WSSSPKMTQQM
-267 RDLQLAQARKPPG
+267 RDLQLAQSRKQPG

-302 TSFDEGSLAGRG
+302 MSFDEGSLAGKC

-321 SYLFQSNA
+321 SYLFQGNA

-341 RVQELL
+341 TVQELL
-347 KQYSPEEL
+347 KQYSLEEL

-380 RALLQAGGKE
+380 KTLLLAGAKE
-390 SPHFMSLES
+390 SPHFVSLES

-406 LVREAEQRV
+406 LVQEAEQRV
-415 NELTAQV
+415 NDLTAQV
-422 VNEAPNTDCSEKE
+422 VNEVPSADGSEKE

-448 KRMKAGFEHARVP
+448 KRMNAGFEHARVP
-461 DAPTNVHLSV
+461 DPPTNVHLSV
-471 ASSSSVQVTFWEPL
+471 ASSTSVEVSFQDPL
-485 SVNSAVVT
+485 SVNSAIVT

-502 PTFSPRLGEAVIDKL
+502 PTFSPLLGEVVINKL
-517 KNLHFTIRG
+517 KNLHITIHG

-540 NMKGWGPPQASVP
+540 NMKGWGPPQTSVP
-553 AFAIPSNWREYDGR
+553 PFAIPS
-567 APRRRGQAEALDHLL
+567 
-582 GQVKTVHQHCVCHE
+582 K

-611 SLKHLFHPG
+611 SLKYLFHPG

-633 TAIFYKDDNIL
+633 ASIFYKDDNIL

-700 TRFKML
+700 TRLKML

-726 EPVKDKQGNILIV
+726 EPIKDKQGNILVV
-739 TLKEVKTN
+739 TVKEVKTN

-752 VRWVPICKLQ
+752 IRWVPLSKLQ
-762 TSRKSVSSPEEPTAL
+762 TSRKSISSPEEPTAL
-777 DTLLISI
+777 DVLLMTI
-784 QDKLAYH
+784 QDKLGYH
-791 QRSSHALSP
+791 QRSSQALPP

-839 SREEWEWLQKMA
+839 SREEWEWLQHLA
-851 SVEEPIPAEPEAET
+851 SVEEPISTEQDLET
-865 SQNHFFQELQVA
+865 TQHLLLQELQGS
-877 IKELMTLVNIP
+877 IKKLMQLVNIP
-888 LQEAKDFRLYSQE
+888 LHEAKDFRLYSQE

-946 LVHFFTYDREFIT
+946 LVHFFTYDHEFIS

-982 FSDAELSTAK
+982 FSDSELTTAK

-1019 QHARYKQPSCGVSL
+1019 QHARYKQPSCGIPL
-1033 SGFLS
+1033 MWFLEES
-1038 EAGSAMKEKTQSTS
+1038 NIALKEKTRSTS
-1052 SHLDYLPSPAPSP
+1052 SHLDFLPSPTPSP
-1065 ETSRKLN
+1065 EMSRKLN
-1072 SDLHGL
+1072 SDSHGI

-1103 KELDLVY
+1103 RELDLVY

-1116 CCSRRVARTL
+1116 CCGRRNPRPL
-1126 RDSAPDVLQT
+1126 RDSAPDVLQR
-1136 HELKTPPLPPPP
+1136 HELKTPPIPS
-1148 PEEPRPPP
+1148 EEPRPPP

-1191 PKPRCQ
+1191 PKPLCHG
-1197 AARKS
+1197 ARKS

-1207 DSSPTESRTTGHCG
+1207 DSSPTESRTAGRCSPV
-1221 QLRLGTGSTPSPEH
+1221 RFGTGSAFSPRHGWPAES
-1235 DRGRQGSEPVF
+1235 SEPVF
-1246 RTRSAEWTQ
+1246 RTRSVEWTRT
-1255 SFQEQP
+1255 FQEAP
-1261 EQPGCLADQGK
+1261 EPGHVANRGK
-1272 KPGSITLR
+1272 STGSFTLR

-1297 HITSQTSAG
+1297 HITNKMSA
-1306 EVVKLVVLEMNDV
+1306 EDVVKLVVQEMNEV
-1319 SRGMLGGSDAFCYG
+1319 SRNVLGNADAFCYS
-1333 EEQLEHF
+1333 EDQLEHF
-1340 GLVFASD
+1340 GLVFVSD
-1347 ESERWLPD
+1347 DVEQWLPN

-1363 TTRPEGQ
+1363 KAWPDGR
-1370 FYVRIKETS
+1370 FCVRIKETS
-1379 PLVLQYGPA
+1379 PLLFQYGPA

>member
-1 MSVRW
+1 MLPVQPW
-6 DRRPGTQAGVCSDA
+6 Q
-20 VGAMTSFGKLTEY
+20 
-33 FSLRKSRTEL
+33 SR
-43 RSGQRGRRSGSC
+43 
-55 CCSVTER
+55 
-62 RSLDRKLQRPL
+62 
-73 LGKSRTLP
+73 
-81 SIPQSPVLSRL
+81 
-92 PLLDSTAYR
+92 
-101 EEMPEQKPYKKHLA
+101 
-115 SDCQKGCTVPS
+115 
-126 TGEAWRLEDDCT
+126 
-138 DPPRDPQLG
+138 
-147 TAVEGAPFSYFRTR
+147 
-161 SFYMRKSLSV
+161 
-171 DNHLGSL
+171 
-178 GYAVH
+178 
-183 PAETKAERVK
+183 
-193 TKLRRQFSL
+193 
-202 GSADKKDFYQPKSE
+202 SE
-216 SSLSRF
+216 SSLARF

-232 EKRRKAEYASAE
+232 EKRRKAEYGSAE

-256 WSTSPKMTQQM
+256 WSSSPKMTQQM
-267 RDLQLAQARKPPG
+267 RDLQLTQARKPPG

-302 TSFDEGSLAGRG
+302 TSFDEGSLVGRG
-314 EKEKLRK
+314 EKEKFRK

-341 RVQELL
+341 RVQDML
-347 KQYSPEEL
+347 KHYSPEEL

-380 RALLQAGGKE
+380 RALLQAGAKE
-390 SPHFMSLES
+390 SPHFVSLES
-399 RSLHLST
+399 RLLHLST

-415 NELTAQV
+415 NELMAQV
-422 VNEAPNTDCSEKE
+422 VNEAPNADCSEKE

-443 RYRLY
+443 RFRLY

-461 DAPTNVHLSV
+461 DAPSSVHLSV
-471 ASSSSVQVTFWEPL
+471 ASSSSLQVNFWEPL
-485 SVNSAVVT
+485 SINSAVVT

-502 PTFSPRLGEAVIDKL
+502 PSFSPLLGEAVIDKL
-517 KNLHFTIRG
+517 KELHFTIQG
-526 LVSGTAYYVQVSAY
+526 LVSGTAYHVRVSAY
-540 NMKGWGPPQASVP
+540 NMKGWGPPQASTP
-553 AFAIPSNWREYDGR
+553 PFAIPSSEYPQDHSHGNQHRADWREYDGR

-582 GQVKTVHQHCVCHE
+582 GQVKTVHQHCICHE

-664 MQDFLWFTKVSC
+664 MQDFLWLTKVSC

-726 EPVKDKQGNILIV
+726 EPIKDKQGNILII

-762 TSRKSVSSPEEPTAL
+762 SSRKSVSSPEEPTAL
-777 DTLLISI
+777 DMLLISI
-784 QDKLAYH
+784 QLDWLCCCISMGPIVRTCSVQQCLCSQDKLAYH

-805 YLKLCSAVDQIRVL
+805 YLKLSSAVDQIRVL
-819 VPERLPNIL
+819 VPEQLPNIL

-851 SVEEPIPAEPEAET
+851 SVEEPVPTETEADRT
-865 SQNHFFQELQVA
+865 QNPLFQELQVA

-888 LQEAKDFRLYSQE
+888 LQEVEAGDKAKDFRLYSQE
-901 VLDFGGQ
+901 VLDFGDQ

-1004 MEEIWREMRWIMDAL
+1004 MEEIWREMRWIMDVL

-1038 EAGSAMKEKTQSTS
+1038 EARGPMKEKTQSSS
-1052 SHLDYLPSPAPSP
+1052 SHLDYLPSPVPSP

-1072 SDLHGL
+1072 SDSHGL

-1097 SRAQSP
+1097 SQAQSP

-1110 SSSGPE
+1110 SSLGPE
-1116 CCSRRVARTL
+1116 CCSRRVAPAL
-1126 RDSAPDVLQT
+1126 RDSAPDVLQS
-1136 HELKTPPLPPPP
+1136 HELKTPSPVPPLP
-1148 PEEPRPPP
+1148 EELRPPP
-1156 ELYDSDFVLPSRQ
+1156 ALYDSDFVLPSRQ

-1191 PKPRCQ
+1191 PKPHCPTP
-1197 AARKS
+1197 RKS

-1207 DSSPTESRTTGHCG
+1207 DSSPTECRTMGHCG
-1221 QLRLGTGSTPSPEH
+1221 QLRLATGLTASPEH
-1235 DRGRQGSEPVF
+1235 HRGGQGSEPVCW
-1246 RTRSAEWTQ
+1246 TRSDEWTQ
-1255 SFQEQP
+1255 NLPEQQP
-1261 EQPGCLADQGK
+1261 EQPRGLADQGK
-1272 KPGSITLR
+1272 KLGSVTLR
-1280 VCPQYET
+1280 VFPQYET

-1297 HITSQTSAG
+1297 HITSQTPAR
-1306 EVVKLVVLEMNDV
+1306 EVVKLVVLEMNNISQDV
-1319 SRGMLGGSDAFCYG
+1319 LGGSAAICYG

-1340 GLVFASD
+1340 GLVFAAD
-1347 ESERWLPD
+1347 ESEQWLPD
-1355 DFLPLSLQ
+1355 DFLPLSLHTSQ
-1363 TTRPEGQ
+1363 PEGR

>member
-1 MSVRW
+1 M
-6 DRRPGTQAGVCSDA
+6 A
-20 VGAMTSFGKLTEY
+20 SFGKLTEY
-33 FSLRKSRTEL
+33 FSLRKSRPEL
-43 RSGQRGRRSGSC
+43 RSRRWGRRSGSC
-55 CCSVTER
+55 CCSVTEC
-62 RSLDRKLQRPL
+62 RSLDRKLPRPL

-92 PLLDSTAYR
+92 PLLEPAAYR
-101 EEMPEQKPYKKHLA
+101 DEMPEQKPYKKH
-115 SDCQKGCTVPS
+115 SGSEHQKGCTVPS
-126 TGEAWRLEDDCT
+126 AGEAWRLEDDCSE
-138 DPPRDPQLG
+138 PPRAPQLG
-147 TAVEGAPFSYFRTR
+147 TAVEDAPFSYFRTR

-178 GYAVH
+178 SYAVH
-183 PAETKAERVK
+183 PAESKAERVR

-216 SSLSRF
+216 SSLARF

-232 EKRRKAEYASAE
+232 EKRRKAEYGSAE

-256 WSTSPKMTQQM
+256 WSSSPKMTQQM

-302 TSFDEGSLAGRG
+302 TSFDEGSLVGRG

-341 RVQELL
+341 RVQEML
-347 KQYSPEEL
+347 KHYSPEEL

-380 RALLQAGGKE
+380 RALLQAGAKE
-390 SPHFMSLES
+390 SPHFVSLES

-415 NELTAQV
+415 NELMAQV
-422 VNEAPNTDCSEKE
+422 VNEPPNADCSEKE

-443 RYRLY
+443 RFRLY

-461 DAPTNVHLSV
+461 DAPSSVHLSV
-471 ASSSSVQVTFWEPL
+471 ASSTSLQVTFWEPL

-502 PTFSPRLGEAVIDKL
+502 PTFSPLLGEAVIDKL
-517 KNLHFTIRG
+517 KDLHFTIQG
-526 LVSGTAYYVQVSAY
+526 LVSGTAYHVRVSAY
-540 NMKGWGPPQASVP
+540 NMKGWGPPQASTP
-553 AFAIPSNWREYDGR
+553 PFAIPSNWREYDGR

-582 GQVKTVHQHCVCHE
+582 GQVKTVHQHCICHE
-596 PCKNQPQSRKHSVSK
+596 PCKNQSQSRKHSVSK

-664 MQDFLWFTKVSC
+664 MQDFLWLTKVSC

-726 EPVKDKQGNILIV
+726 EPIKDKQGNILIV

-762 TSRKSVSSPEEPTAL
+762 SGRKSVSSPEEPTAL
-777 DTLLISI
+777 DTLLISL

-819 VPERLPNIL
+819 VPEQLPNIL

-851 SVEEPIPAEPEAET
+851 SVEEPVPTEPET
-865 SQNHFFQELQVA
+865 DRSQNPLFQELQVA

-901 VLDFGGQ
+901 VLDFGDQ

-946 LVHFFTYDREFIT
+946 LVHFFTYSREFII

-982 FSDAELSTAK
+982 FSDAELATAK

-1004 MEEIWREMRWIMDAL
+1004 MEEIWREMRWIMDVL
-1019 QHARYKQPSCGVSL
+1019 QHARYKQPSCGISL

-1038 EAGSAMKEKTQSTS
+1038 EGGTVKEKTRSSS
-1052 SHLDYLPSPAPSP
+1052 SHLDYLPSPVLSP

-1072 SDLHGL
+1072 SDSHGL

-1103 KELDLVY
+1103 KELDLVC
-1110 SSSGPE
+1110 STSGPE
-1116 CCSRRVARTL
+1116 CCSRRAARTL
-1126 RDSAPDVLQT
+1126 RDSAPDVLQS
-1136 HELKTPPLPPPP
+1136 HELQTPPAVPPP
-1148 PEEPRPPP
+1148 PEEPRPPAK
-1156 ELYDSDFVLPSRQ
+1156 LYDSDFVLPSRQ

-1191 PKPRCQ
+1191 PKPHCP
-1197 AARKS
+1197 APRKS

-1207 DSSPTESRTTGHCG
+1207 DSSPAESRSTGPCG
-1221 QLRLGTGSTPSPEH
+1221 QLRLGPGSTASPERR
-1235 DRGRQGSEPVF
+1235 RGQPGSE
-1246 RTRSAEWTQ
+1246 EWTQ
-1255 SFQEQP
+1255 DLPEQQP
-1261 EQPGCLADQGK
+1261 EQPGGLADQGK
-1272 KPGSITLR
+1272 KLGSVTLR

-1297 HITSQTSAG
+1297 HITSQTPAS
-1306 EVVKLVVLEMNDV
+1306 EVVKLVVLEMNSIARDV
-1319 SRGMLGGSDAFCYG
+1319 LGAAAAVCYG

-1340 GLVFASD
+1340 GLVFAAND
-1347 ESERWLPD
+1347 SERWLPD
-1355 DFLPLSLQ
+1355 DFSPLSLHTSQ
-1363 TTRPEGQ
+1363 PEGR
-1370 FYVRIKETS
+1370 FLVRIKETS

>member
-1 MSVRW
+1 MMFPVTPTYCFRKHRAMRDPVALPRVKQTCQLRLISVWEAITQLTDLPEVPAEASWPLPVTAW
-6 DRRPGTQAGVCSDA
+6 DSEAAQP
-20 VGAMTSFGKLTEY
+20 
-33 FSLRKSRTEL
+33 
-43 RSGQRGRRSGSC
+43 
-55 CCSVTER
+55 R

-92 PLLDSTAYR
+92 PLLDPTAYR
-101 EEMPEQKPYKKHLA
+101 EEMPEQKPYKKHSA

-147 TAVEGAPFSYFRTR
+147 TAVEDAPFSYFRTR

-178 GYAVH
+178 SYAVH
-183 PAETKAERVK
+183 PVETKAERVK

-202 GSADKKDFYQPKSE
+202 GSADKKDFYQPKS
-216 SSLSRF
+216 S
-222 AHRLSVKQKQ
+222 
-232 EKRRKAEYASAE
+232 
-244 LSAFRPRSLSIE
+244 
-256 WSTSPKMTQQM
+256 SPKMTQQM
-267 RDLQLAQARKPPG
+267 RDLQLAQARKPQG

-380 RALLQAGGKE
+380 RALLQAGAKE
-390 SPHFMSLES
+390 SPHFVSLES

-422 VNEAPNTDCSEKE
+422 VNEAPNADCSEKE

-485 SVNSAVVT
+485 SINSAVVT

-502 PTFSPRLGEAVIDKL
+502 PTFSPPLGEAVIDKL

-553 AFAIPSNWREYDGR
+553 PFAIPSNWREYDGR

-726 EPVKDKQGNILIV
+726 EPIKDKQGNILIV

-777 DTLLISI
+777 DTLLISV

-851 SVEEPIPAEPEAET
+851 SVEEPVPAEPEAET
-865 SQNHFFQELQVA
+865 SQNHLFQELQVA

-888 LQEAKDFRLYSQE
+888 LQEVRAKDFRLYSQE

-982 FSDAELSTAK
+982 FSDTELSTAK

-1038 EAGSAMKEKTQSTS
+1038 EAGGAMKEKTQSTS

-1116 CCSRRVARTL
+1116 CCSRRVTRTL

-1136 HELKTPPLPPPP
+1136 HEQKTPPLPPPP
-1148 PEEPRPPP
+1148 LEEPRPPP

-1191 PKPRCQ
+1191 PKPLCQ

-1207 DSSPTESRTTGHCG
+1207 DSSPTESRTAGHCG
-1221 QLRLGTGSTPSPEH
+1221 QLRLGTGSTPSPE
-1235 DRGRQGSEPVF
+1235 RGRGGQGSEPVF

-1255 SFQEQP
+1255 NFQ
-1261 EQPGCLADQGK
+1261 EQPGCLADRGK
-1272 KPGSITLR
+1272 KPGSVTLR

-1319 SRGMLGGSDAFCYG
+1319 SRGVLGGSAAFCYS

-1363 TTRPEGQ
+1363 TTRPEGR

>member
-1 MSVRW
+1 M
-6 DRRPGTQAGVCSDA
+6 A
-20 VGAMTSFGKLTEY
+20 SFGKLTEY
-33 FSLRKSRTEL
+33 FSLRKSRPEL
-43 RSGQRGRRSGSC
+43 RSRRWGRRSGSC
-55 CCSVTER
+55 CCSVTEC

-92 PLLDSTAYR
+92 PLLEPAAYR
-101 EEMPEQKPYKKHLA
+101 DAMPEQKPYKKHSA
-115 SDCQKGCTVPS
+115 SEPQKGCTVPS
-126 TGEAWRLEDDCT
+126 AGEAWRLEDDCSE
-138 DPPRDPQLG
+138 PPRAPQLG
-147 TAVEGAPFSYFRTR
+147 TAVEDAPFSYFRTR

-183 PAETKAERVK
+183 PAESKAERVR

-216 SSLSRF
+216 SSLARF

-232 EKRRKAEYASAE
+232 EKRRKAEYGSAE

-256 WSTSPKMTQQM
+256 WSSSPKMTQQM

-302 TSFDEGSLAGRG
+302 TSFDEGSLVGRG

-341 RVQELL
+341 RVQEML
-347 KQYSPEEL
+347 KHYSPEEL

-380 RALLQAGGKE
+380 RALLQAGAKE
-390 SPHFMSLES
+390 SPHFVSLES

-415 NELTAQV
+415 NELMAQV
-422 VNEAPNTDCSEKE
+422 VNEAPNADCSEKE

-443 RYRLY
+443 RFRLY

-461 DAPTNVHLSV
+461 DAPSSVHLSV
-471 ASSSSVQVTFWEPL
+471 ASSSSLQVTFWEPL

-502 PTFSPRLGEAVIDKL
+502 PTFSPLLGEAVIDKL
-517 KNLHFTIRG
+517 KDLHFSIQG
-526 LVSGTAYYVQVSAY
+526 LVSGTAYHVRVSAY
-540 NMKGWGPPQASVP
+540 NMKGWGPPQASTP
-553 AFAIPSNWREYDGR
+553 PFAIPSNWREYDGR

-582 GQVKTVHQHCVCHE
+582 GQVKTVHQHCICHE

-664 MQDFLWFTKVSC
+664 MQDFLWLTKVSC

-726 EPVKDKQGNILIV
+726 EPIKDKQGNILIV

-777 DTLLISI
+777 DTLLISV

-819 VPERLPNIL
+819 VPEQLPNIL

-851 SVEEPIPAEPEAET
+851 SMEEPVPTEPET
-865 SQNHFFQELQVA
+865 DRSQNPLFQELQVA

-888 LQEAKDFRLYSQE
+888 FQEAKDFRLYSQE
-901 VLDFGGQ
+901 VLDFGDQ

-946 LVHFFTYDREFIT
+946 LVHFFTYNREFIT

-1004 MEEIWREMRWIMDAL
+1004 MEEIWREMRWIMDVL
-1019 QHARYKQPSCGVSL
+1019 QHARYKQPSCGISL

-1038 EAGSAMKEKTQSTS
+1038 EAGGTVKEKIRSSS
-1052 SHLDYLPSPAPSP
+1052 SHIDYLPSPVLSP

-1072 SDLHGL
+1072 SDSHGL

-1097 SRAQSP
+1097 SQAQSP

-1110 SSSGPE
+1110 STSGPE

-1126 RDSAPDVLQT
+1126 RDSAPDVLQS
-1136 HELKTPPLPPPP
+1136 HELKTPPPVPPP

-1156 ELYDSDFVLPSRQ
+1156 KLYDSDFVLPSRQ

-1191 PKPRCQ
+1191 PKPHFP
-1197 AARKS
+1197 APRKS

-1207 DSSPTESRTTGHCG
+1207 DSSPAESRTTGHCG
-1221 QLRLGTGSTPSPEH
+1221 QLRLGTGSTPSPE
-1235 DRGRQGSEPVF
+1235 RRQGGQGSEPDC
-1246 RTRSAEWTQ
+1246 RTCSDERTQ
-1255 SFQEQP
+1255 DLTEQQP
-1261 EQPGCLADQGK
+1261 EQPGGLADQGK
-1272 KPGSITLR
+1272 KPGSVTLR

-1297 HITSQTSAG
+1297 HITSQTPAR
-1306 EVVKLVVLEMNDV
+1306 EVVKLVVLEMNDI
-1319 SRGMLGGSDAFCYG
+1319 SRDVLGSLAAVCYG
-1333 EEQLEHF
+1333 EDQLEHF
-1340 GLVFASD
+1340 GLVFAAN

-1355 DFLPLSLQ
+1355 DFLPLSLHTSQ
-1363 TTRPEGQ
+1363 PEGR

>member
-1 MSVRW
+1 MARDVSICKNLVPDSVEPVTP
-6 DRRPGTQAGVCSDA
+6 DPEVQGSAEPGKG
-20 VGAMTSFGKLTEY
+20 
-33 FSLRKSRTEL
+33 
-43 RSGQRGRRSGSC
+43 
-55 CCSVTER
+55 
-62 RSLDRKLQRPL
+62 SLDRKLQRPM

-81 SIPQSPVLSRL
+81 SIPQSPVLSRA
-92 PLLDSTAYR
+92 PLLDPRLFR
-101 EEMPEQKPYKKHLA
+101 EEMLEQKHKQHSA
-115 SDCQKGCTVPS
+115 AGSAKGCTVPS
-126 TGEAWRLEDDCT
+126 AGEAWRLEDDGVG
-138 DPPRDPQLG
+138 PSGGAVPQPQLR
-147 TAVEGAPFSYFRTR
+147 TAMDEAPFSHCRTR

-171 DNHLGSL
+171 DNHLGALSSS
-178 GYAVH
+178 
-183 PAETKAERVK
+183 PRPPETRTDGVR

-202 GSADKKDFYQPKSE
+202 GSADKKDFNQPKSE
-216 SSLSRF
+216 GGLSRF

-232 EKRRKAEYASAE
+232 EKRRKAGHASAE
-244 LSAFRPRSLSIE
+244 QPASRPRSLSID
-256 WSTSPKMTQQM
+256 WSSSPKMTQPM

-302 TSFDEGSLAGRG
+302 MSFDEGGLPGRS

-321 SYLFQSNA
+321 ACLFQSNA
-329 ALFEAVELQDLD
+329 VLFEAVELQDLE

-347 KQYSPEEL
+347 RQYSPEEL

-362 EGLLPLDI
+362 EGLLPLDV

-380 RALLQAGGKE
+380 RVLLQAGAKE
-390 SPHFMSLES
+390 SPHFVSLES
-399 RSLHLST
+399 RAMHLAT

-415 NELTAQV
+415 GELTAQV
-422 VNEAPNTDCSEKE
+422 VNEVPGADGSEKE

-448 KRMKAGFEHARVP
+448 KRMKAGFEHARPP
-461 DAPTNVHLSV
+461 DPPAHVHLSV
-471 ASSSSVQVTFWEPL
+471 ASSSSVQATFGEPV

-502 PTFSPRLGEAVIDKL
+502 PTFSPPLGEVVISKL
-517 KNLHFTIRG
+517 RDPHFTIRG

-553 AFAIPSNWREYDGR
+553 PFAVPSNWREHDGR
-567 APRRRGQAEALDHLL
+567 APRRRGQAEALDQLL

-596 PCKNQPQSRKHSVSK
+596 SCKNQPQSRKHSVSK

-633 TAIFYKDDNIL
+633 ISILYRDDNIL

-664 MQDFLWFTKVSC
+664 MQDFLWFTKLSC

-686 CVTVSQSSCSCILQ
+686 CLTVSQSSCSCVLQ

-713 GLLGIQDLGQVFF
+713 GLLGIQDLGQFFF
-726 EPVKDKQGNILIV
+726 EPIKDKQGNILVV
-739 TLKEVKTN
+739 TLKEVKTS
-747 QTFES
+747 QSFES
-752 VRWVPICKLQ
+752 VRWVPLCKLQ
-762 TSRKSVSSPEEPTAL
+762 SSRKSVSSPEEPSAL
-777 DTLLISI
+777 DMLLATV

-791 QRSSHALSP
+791 QRSSQALAP

-834 SNPNI
+834 ANPNV
-839 SREEWEWLQKMA
+839 SREEWEWLQNLA
-851 SVEEPIPAEPEAET
+851 SLEEPTPTEAEAET
-865 SQNHFFQELQVA
+865 FQNPLNRELPGA
-877 IKELMTLVNIP
+877 IKELMNLVNIP
-888 LQEAKDFRLYSQE
+888 LQEARDFRLYSQE

-933 RSGFLTLPLQIFE
+933 CSGFLTLPLQIFE
-946 LVHFFTYDREFIT
+946 LVHFFAYDREFIS

-982 FSDAELSTAK
+982 FSDAELATAK

-1004 MEEIWREMRWIMDAL
+1004 MEEIWREVRWMMDAL
-1019 QHARYKQPSCGVSL
+1019 QHARYKQPSGGVSL
-1033 SGFLS
+1033 TWFLS
-1038 EAGSAMKEKTQSTS
+1038 ESGNVLKEKTRSTS

-1072 SDLHGL
+1072 SADSHGI

-1083 SSEVFLA
+1083 SEVFLA

-1110 SSSGPE
+1110 SSGPE
-1116 CCSRRVARTL
+1116 RCGRKMARTL
-1126 RDSAPDVLQT
+1126 RDSAPDVLQS
-1136 HELKTPPLPPPP
+1136 HELKAPPLL

-1191 PKPRCQ
+1191 PKPFFPV
-1197 AARKS
+1197 ARKS

-1207 DSSPTESRTTGHCG
+1207 DSSPTEGKPAG
-1221 QLRLGTGSTPSPEH
+1221 QGNLLRLGTGSALSPEH
-1235 DRGRQGSEPVF
+1235 GRAVESSEPVF
-1246 RTRSAEWTQ
+1246 RTRSVEWTRT
-1255 SFQEQP
+1255 FQEPP
-1261 EQPGCLADQGK
+1261 EPGCLANRGQQ
-1272 KPGSITLR
+1272 PGAVALR

-1297 HITSQTSAG
+1297 HVTAQTSAG
-1306 EVVKLVVLEMNDV
+1306 EVVKLVVREMNQASRDV
-1319 SRGMLGGSDAFCYG
+1319 LGSAEAFCYG
-1333 EEQLEHF
+1333 EDQLPHF
-1340 GLVFASD
+1340 GLVFVSD
-1347 ESERWLPD
+1347 EMEQWLPD
-1355 DFLPLSLQ
+1355 DVLPLSLH
-1363 TTRPEGQ
+1363 TAWPEGQ
-1370 FYVRIKETS
+1370 FHVRIRETS
-1379 PLVLQYGPA
+1379 PLRFQYGPA